1 MLTSLTGLRRSAAGL
16 LALLCAVLLA
26 SPASAEPDSFGLG
39 DGHSGAL
46 TVNAANTV
54 VNTYTRLTAGAPVGQ
69 TFVNVTDTTG
79 FAVGDL
85 VMIYQS
91 TGFTGT
97 VTSGATGPF
106 DFNANAVGNW
116 QFVRVTALTGT
127 RLTFTGM
134 PLTAAFTGGTSATAI
149 RTSAQAIRVPEYTN
163 VTINAG
169 ASIVAR
175 PWSSADIN
183 DTVGGVVAFFATG
196 TVTNNGAI
204 SATGAGFRGADYFNS
219 SGDNCAANAYDLSQP
234 NGGAMKG
241 EGLVPA
247 RYKPPTVFLQ
257 TAPISGRGNIL
268 NAGGG
273 GICHN
278 SGGGGGGNG
287 GAGGIGGRT
296 WTGDTAP
303 ARPVGGL
310 PGGQMLFSPAARVLF
325 GGGGGSGHGNDDTG
339 SGGGNAGGVVF
350 VRGAALAGAGSITAD
365 GVAAADSQNDAA
377 GGGGAGGTLSLRFT
391 GALSCSGT
399 GALSAKGGNGGNST
413 FLESPHGTGGGGGGG
428 YIHLQAS
435 SYACPASVSGGAA
448 GTQPTLT
455 APDGATYGSAPGNPG
470 VITMGPAPTVL
481 TPANGSS
488 TSNPTP
494 PITGTTP
501 GPNQTVRIY
510 IDGQPQATTV
520 TSDAAGNFSFTPTVP
535 LSVAAHTVYAVTVTS
550 GVESAPSNTNT
561 FTVTAPATPTV
572 AITAPANGATVTNPT
587 NVTVSGTAANAT
599 SVTLTVNGTNY
610 GPITVTG
617 GAWSQVLSPS
627 PLPNGTYNVS
637 AVATNGTTN
646 STTAT
651 STFTV
656 AGPTVAITTPANG
669 STVSNPSNVVIS
681 GTAANATSVSF
692 TLNGTNYG
700 PITVTGGNWTFT
712 VPGPLANGAYTVNAV
727 STNGTVNST
736 TATSTF
742 TVAGPTVAITTPA
755 NGSTVTNP
763 NVTVTGTAANATNV
777 TVTFQG
783 TNYPATVTGGNWSVA
798 LPGPLANGNY
808 TVTAVST
815 NGTTNSTTATSAFTV
830 AGPTV
835 AIVTPANGSTVTNPN
850 SVTVTGTAANATSVT
865 LTVNGTNYGPIA
877 VTGGNWSQ
885 VLSPSPLPN
894 GTYNVSAVSTNGTTN
909 STTATSSFTVAGPTV
924 AITTPAN
931 GSTTTNPNVTVTGT
945 AANATNVTVT
955 FQGTNYPA
963 TVTGGSWSVALP
975 GPLANG
981 TYTVTAVSSNGTTNS
996 TTASS
1001 TFTVNVPA
1009 PTVAITTP
1017 ANGSTASNPNVT
1029 VTGTAANATTVTVTF
1044 QGTNYGPITVTGGNW
1059 SQALPGPLAN
1069 GTYTV
1074 TAVSTNAYGTNST
1087 TATSTFTVAGPTVAI
1102 TTPANGSTV
1111 TNPNVTVT
1119 GTAANATNVTVTFQ
1133 GTNYPATV
1141 TGGNWSVALPGPLAN
1156 GTYTVTAV
1164 STNGT
1169 TNSTTATS
1177 TFTVAVPAPTVA
1189 ISTPANGSTVTN
1201 PNVTVTGTAANA
1213 TTVTLTFQGTNYGP
1227 ITVTGGNWSQALPGP
1242 LADGTY
1248 TVTAVS
1254 TNAQGTNSTTATTT
1268 FTVDQTP
1275 PTVAISTP
1283 ADGAILNTPNV
1294 TVTGTSVG
1302 ASFVTLT
1309 FDGASYGPITV
1320 NGDGTWS
1327 YALPGPLAEATYT
1340 VTATATDA
1348 AGNTSTPDSST
1359 FTVDLTAP
1367 MVAISSPADGSVIGT
1382 DTVTVT
1388 GTATGATSVTLTYGG
1403 TNYGPIP
1410 VDGSGNWTYSLPVT
1424 LPEGPNTV
1432 TAVSTDAAGNTS
1444 TPATST
1450 FTVDL
1455 TVPTV
1460 AITTPANNTSVNTG
1474 SVTVTGTT
1482 TNATSVTLT
1491 FDGAS
1496 YGPITVNG
1504 DGTWSYALPGPLAE
1518 ATYTVTAVSTNGA
1531 GTPSATATST
1541 FTVDLTPPTVAISTP
1556 ADGSTTNTPNVTV
1569 TGTSTGATSVTL
1581 SYNGTDYGPIPVD
1594 GAGNWTYALPVT
1606 LPEGSITLTA
1616 TSTDAAGNKSTAAN
1630 TTFTVDLTD
1639 PEVEITAPVDGST
1652 VASGT
1657 VTVTGTSVGATSVTL
1672 SFQGNDYGPIPVDG
1686 SGNWSQALPG
1696 PLTDGTYTVTAVST
1710 DAAGNEST
1718 PDSSTF
1724 TVDTAAPTVAITT
1737 PANGSTVGAN
1747 VTVTGTTAGGATSVT
1762 VSFQGTDY
1770 GPIPVDASG
1779 NWSQA
1784 LPGPLANG
1792 TFTVTA
1798 VAVDAVG
1805 NTSTTATSTF
1815 TVNTAAPT
1823 VAITT
1828 PANGSTLTNP
1838 NVTVTGTSANATSV
1852 TVTFNGTNYGP
1863 IAVNA
1868 SGNWSQALPGPLA
1881 DGTYTVTAVST
1892 NGAGTNSTTATTT
1905 FTVNTSGKVDSDND
1919 GLPDD
1924 EEILAGTDPN
1934 NPDTDG
1940 DGIPDGIE
1948 VKVGGT
1954 DPLDSDSDDDGILD
1968 GNEDKDHDGVVDA
1981 DETDPKSIDTDGD
1994 GLTDGV
2000 ELGLTEPQGTGT
2012 DPSKF
2017 VADKDPSTKTNP
2029 LDDDTDDDG
2038 LTDGNEDANH
2048 DGKVDPTETD
2058 PNKLDTDGDGLT
2070 DGLELGLT
2078 QPQGQDTDPAT
2089 FKADQDPDTKTNPLD
2104 PDTDKGDVLDGVEDR
2119 NHNGRVDV
2127 QESDPLNPA
2136 DDQDADGDGVDN
2148 ATELELGMD
2157 PFDSDSDDDGVPDGL
2172 DGLTDTDGDGTIDA
2186 LDPDSDNDGINDGT
2200 ELGVTAE
2207 TAPAGTDTSSPNFK
2221 PDADPSTKTDPKN
2234 PDTDGDGLKDGEE
2247 DANHDG
2253 RRDATETDPNMKDTD
2268 QGGIDDGTEVK
2279 GGSDPLDAN
2288 DDFLVVGHGC
2298 STGGSGSLAPFALML
2313 LALPLV
2319 GRRFRRAG
2327 DLLARAGGALA
2338 VFITALFASG
2348 SAHAQATAVSQAID
2362 VQQYKPGP
2370 GVADVLAV
2378 HGAKVQRHLGWNVG
2392 LSVNYADKPLN
2403 FFDPRSDTYVT
2414 SLVKSQVGF
2423 DLMGAVGLFDR
2434 FEIGVV
2440 LPITIQ
2446 GSEASPAVDSSFAN
2460 GVSGGGIGDLRL
2472 IPKARLLDG
2481 DDYGVSVVLPIS
2493 LPTGGASDFLGGSG
2507 VSVNPRV
2514 VAEYG
2519 KRFRLLANVGV
2530 DLRKAEQLRN
2540 LNVGSALAYGVG
2552 AEVPLGN
2559 SPLAAQASLVG
2570 AMGFKQQ
2577 NEEERPLELL
2587 AALKYR
2593 APTGLS
2599 AQVGAGPGLTHGYG
2613 TPTFRV
2619 LASVAYTAPER
2630 AAEPPRPVC
2639 PEGPEDFDGFQDQ
2652 DGCADPDN
2660 DGDGIP
2666 DTEDKCPNEPET
2678 VNGFEDTDGCPD
2690 TQPVAPP
2697 PPAPV
2702 DSDGDGILDPDDKC
2716 PNAPEDMDDFQ
2727 DQDGCPDPDNDKDG
2741 IPDTADK
2748 CPLEPETI
2756 NGVEDE
2762 DGCPDKGKVKVLVEG
2777 ERIFILE
2784 KVYFAT
2790 NKDIILP
2797 RSFPILKQVAAVLRA
2812 NPQVELLR
2820 IEGHTDSQGNDAA
2833 NLDLSK
2839 RRAASVKTFLVNEG
2853 IAAERLD
2860 SEGFGE
2866 SKPVDTNKTAAG
2878 RENNRRVEFNIVKLG
2893 KVEVEKPTP

>member
-1 MLTSLTGLRRSAAGL
+1 MLTPLTGLRRSAAGL

-26 SPASAEPDSFGLG
+26 SPASAEPDTIGLG

-46 TVNAANTV
+46 TVNTANTV
-54 VNTYTRLTAGAPVGQ
+54 VNTYTRLTANAPVGQ
-69 TFVNVTDTTG
+69 NFVTVSTTAG

-127 RLTFTGM
+127 RLTFTGT
-134 PLTAAFTGGTSATAI
+134 PLTAAFTGSSSTANNAALL
-149 RTSAQAIRVPEYTN
+149 RSSAQAIRVPEYTN

-169 ASIVAR
+169 GSIVAR
-175 PWSSADIN
+175 QWSDQNVDYN
-183 DTVGGVVAFFATG
+183 DPLGGIVVFLATG

-204 SATGAGFRGADYFNS
+204 SASGRGFRGAEYFNGN
-219 SGDNCAANAYDLSQP
+219 GDNCAATGLDLAHP
-234 NGGAMKG
+234 AGAMKG
-241 EGLVPA
+241 EGFVPA
-247 RYKPPTVFLQ
+247 RYKQPTVFLQ
-257 TAPISGRGNIL
+257 TAQLSGRGNTL

-296 WTGDTAP
+296 WTGDTGPSRA
-303 ARPVGGL
+303 VGGL
-310 PGGQMLFSPAARVLF
+310 PGGKMLFSPATRLLF
-325 GGGGGSGHGNDDTG
+325 GGGGGSGHGNDDVG

-350 VRGAALAGAGSITAD
+350 VRGAALAGTGSITAD
-365 GVAAADSQNDAA
+365 GSSAADSQNDAA
-377 GGGGAGGTLSLRFT
+377 GGGGAGGTISLRFT
-391 GALSCSGT
+391 GALACSGT

-413 FLESPHGTGGGGGGG
+413 FVESPHGTGGGGGGG
-428 YIHLQAS
+428 YIHMQAS
-435 SYACPASVSGGAA
+435 SYACPTSVTGGAA
-448 GTQPTLT
+448 GTQPTASAL
-455 APDGATYGSAPGNPG
+455 DGPTYGSAPGNPG
-470 VITMGPAPTVL
+470 VITQGQAPTVL
-481 TPANGSS
+481 TPANASS

-501 GPNQTVRIY
+501 SPNQTVRIY
-510 IDGQPQATTV
+510 IDGQPQPVTV
-520 TSDAAGNFSFTPTVP
+520 TSDALGNFSFTPSTPLTV
-535 LSVAAHTVYAVTVTS
+535 ATHTVYAVTVAN
-550 GVESAPSNTNT
+550 GFESAPSNTNT
-561 FTVTAPATPTV
+561 FTVTAATTPTV

-587 NVTVSGTAANAT
+587 NVTVTGTAANAT

-637 AVATNGTTN
+637 AVSTNGTTN
-646 STTAT
+646 STAAT

-656 AGPTVAITTPANG
+656 AGPTVTITTPANG
-669 STVSNPSNVVIS
+669 STVTNPTNVVIA

-700 PITVTGGNWTFT
+700 PFTVTGGNWTAT
-712 VPGPLANGAYTVNAV
+712 VPGPLANGTYTVNAV
-727 STNGTVNST
+727 STNGTNNST

-742 TVAGPTVAITTPA
+742 TVNVPTPTVAITAPA
-755 NGSTVTNP
+755 NGSTTSNP
-763 NVTVTGTAANATNV
+763 NVTVTGTAANATSV

-783 TNYPATVTGGNWSVA
+783 TNYPATLTGGTWTVA
-798 LPGPLANGNY
+798 LPGPLANGTY

-815 NGTTNSTTATSAFTV
+815 NAQGTNSTTATSTFTV
-830 AGPTV
+830 ARPTV
-835 AIVTPANGSTVTNPN
+835 AITAPANNSTVTNPTN
-850 SVTVTGTAANATSVT
+850 VTVTGTAANATSVT

-877 VTGGNWSQ
+877 VTGGTWSQ

-909 STTATSSFTVAGPTV
+909 STTATSTFTVNVPTPTVAISTPANGSTVNTPNVTVTGTATNATSVTVTFQGTNYPATLTGNNWTVALPGPLAAGTYTVTAVSTNVQGTNSTTASSTFTVALPTV

-931 GSTTTNPNVTVTGT
+931 GSTVTNPNVTVTGT
-945 AANATNVTVT
+945 AANATSVTVT

-981 TYTVTAVSSNGTTNS
+981 TYTVTAVSTDGTNNS
-996 TTASS
+996 TQASS
-1001 TFTVNVPA
+1001 TFTVAVPA

-1017 ANGSTASNPNVT
+1017 ANGSTTTNPNVT
-1029 VTGTAANATTVTVTF
+1029 VTGTAANATTVTV
-1044 QGTNYGPITVTGGNW
+1044 
-1059 SQALPGPLAN
+1059 
-1069 GTYTV
+1069 
-1074 TAVSTNAYGTNST
+1074 
-1087 TATSTFTVAGPTVAI
+1087 
-1102 TTPANGSTV
+1102 
-1111 TNPNVTVT
+1111 
-1119 GTAANATNVTVTFQ
+1119 
-1133 GTNYPATV
+1133 
-1141 TGGNWSVALPGPLAN
+1141 
-1156 GTYTVTAV
+1156 
-1164 STNGT
+1164 
-1169 TNSTTATS
+1169 
-1177 TFTVAVPAPTVA
+1177 
-1189 ISTPANGSTVTN
+1189 
-1201 PNVTVTGTAANA
+1201 
-1213 TTVTLTFQGTNYGP
+1213 TFQGTNYGP

-1254 TNAQGTNSTTATTT
+1254 TNAQGTNSTTATST

-1275 PTVAISTP
+1275 PEVAISTP
-1283 ADGAILNTPNV
+1283 VDGSTLNTPNV

-1309 FDGASYGPITV
+1309 FDGASYGPIPVDPTT
-1320 NGDGTWS
+1320 GDWS
-1327 YALPGPLAEATYT
+1327 YPLPGPLAEDTYT

-1367 MVAISSPADGSVIGT
+1367 GVAISSPADGAVIGT

-1388 GTATGATSVTLTYGG
+1388 GTSTGATSVTLTYGG

-1410 VDGSGNWTYSLPVT
+1410 VDASGNWSFPLPVT

-1460 AITTPANNTSVNTG
+1460 AISAPANNTSVNTAT
-1474 SVTVTGTT
+1474 VTVTGTT

-1504 DGTWSYALPGPLAE
+1504 DGTWSYTLPGPLAE
-1518 ATYTVTAVSTNGA
+1518 DTYTVTAVSTNGA
-1531 GTPSATATST
+1531 GTNSATATST
-1541 FTVDLTPPTVAISTP
+1541 FTVDLTAPTVAITTP
-1556 ADGSTTNTPNVTV
+1556 ADGSTVNTPNVTV

-1581 SYNGTDYGPIPVD
+1581 NYGGTNYGPIPVD
-1594 GAGNWTYALPVT
+1594 GAGNWSYPLPVT
-1606 LPEGSITLTA
+1606 LPEGSITVTA
-1616 TSTDAAGNKSTAAN
+1616 TATDAAGNTSTPDDI
-1630 TTFTVDLTD
+1630 TFTVDLTD

-1672 SFQGNDYGPIPVDG
+1672 TFEGNDYGPIPVDA

-1696 PLTDGTYTVTAVST
+1696 PLADGTYTVTAVAT

-1718 PDSSTF
+1718 PDSVTF
-1724 TVDTAAPTVAITT
+1724 TVDVTAPTVAITT

-1792 TFTVTA
+1792 TYTVTA
-1798 VAVDAVG
+1798 VAVDAAG

-1823 VAITT
+1823 VAITS
-1828 PANGSTLTNP
+1828 PVNGSTVTNP

-1863 IAVNA
+1863 ISVNA

-1905 FTVNTSGKVDSDND
+1905 FTVNTSGTVDSDND
-1919 GLPDD
+1919 GLTDD
-1924 EEILAGTDPN
+1924 EEVLAGTDPN
-1934 NPDTDG
+1934 NADSDG

-1968 GNEDKDHDGVVDA
+1968 GNEDKDHDGIVDA
-1981 DETDPKSIDTDGD
+1981 DETDPNNADTDGD

-2000 ELGLTEPQGTGT
+2000 ELGLTEPQGDDT

-2029 LDDDTDDDG
+2029 LDDDSDDDG

-2058 PNKLDTDGDGLT
+2058 PNKSDTDGDGLT

-2078 QPQGQDTDPAT
+2078 QPQGTDTDPT
-2089 FKADQDPDTKTNPLD
+2089 KFVADQDPDTKTNPLD
-2104 PDTDKGDVLDGVEDR
+2104 PDTDKGGVFDGIEDR

-2136 DDQDADGDGVDN
+2136 DDQDADGDGIDN
-2148 ATELELGMD
+2148 ATELENGTD
-2157 PFDSDSDDDGVPDGL
+2157 PFDSDTDDDGVPDGI
-2172 DGLTDTDGDGTIDA
+2172 DGLTDTDGDGVIDA

-2200 ELGVTAE
+2200 EMGVTVE
-2207 TAPAGTDTSSPNFK
+2207 TAPPGTDTSSPNFK
-2221 PDADPSTKTDPKN
+2221 PDADPTTKTDPKN

-2247 DANHDG
+2247 DRDHDG

-2327 DLLARAGGALA
+2327 ELLARAGGALA
-2338 VFITALFASG
+2338 VFVTALFAG
-2348 SAHAQATAVSQAID
+2348 GTAHAQATAVSQAID

-2446 GSEASPAVDSSFAN
+2446 GSENSPAVDSSFAN

-2519 KRFRLLANVGV
+2519 KRFRILANVGV
-2530 DLRKAEQLRN
+2530 DIRKSEQLRN

-2552 AEVPLGN
+2552 AEVPLGD

-2630 AAEPPRPVC
+2630 AAAPPRPVC

-2660 DGDGIP
+2660 DGDGIL
-2666 DTEDKCPNEPET
+2666 DTADRCPNEPET
-2678 VNGFEDTDGCPD
+2678 VNGFEDEDGCPD
-2690 TQPVAPP
+2690 TKPVPP

-2716 PNAPEDMDDFQ
+2716 PNAPEDKDGFQ
-2727 DQDGCPDPDNDKDG
+2727 DEDGCPDPDNDKDG

-2756 NGVEDE
+2756 NGVDDE

-2790 NKDIILP
+2790 NKDVILP

-2866 SKPVDTNKTAAG
+2866 SKPVDTNNTAAG
-2878 RENNRRVEFNIVKLG
+2878 RENNRRVEFNIVKMG
-2893 KVEVEKPTP
+2893 KVEVEKPAP

>member
-1 MLTSLTGLRRSAAGL
+1 MTPQKTSRLLTPLTGLRRSAAGL

-26 SPASAEPDSFGLG
+26 PPAYAEPDTFGLG
-39 DGHSGAL
+39 NGHNGAL
-46 TVNAANTV
+46 TVGAGQTLTI
-54 VNTYTRLTAGAPVGQ
+54 NTYARLTEPANAGQ
-69 TFVNVTDTTG
+69 SFVEVTDTTG
-79 FAVGDL
+79 FAAGDL
-85 VMIYQS
+85 VMVYQT
-91 TGFTGT
+91 TGYAGP
-97 VTSGATGPF
+97 VTSGNQGPF
-106 DFNANAVGNW
+106 DFSADPVGRW
-116 QFVRVTALTGT
+116 QFARVTALTGT
-127 RLTFTGM
+127 RLTFGS
-134 PLTAAFTGGTSATAI
+134 PLTVPFLGGPDDDELARRTA
-149 RTSAQAIRVPEYTN
+149 AQAIRVPEYTT
-163 VTINAG
+163 VTVSAG
-169 ASIVAR
+169 GRIVAKG
-175 PWSSADIN
+175 WSN
-183 DTVGGVVAFFATG
+183 DEDQIDSLGGIVVFLAQGA
-196 TVTNNGAI
+196 VINNGTI
-204 SATGAGFRGADYFNS
+204 SASGAGFRGATYFNGD
-219 SGDNCAANAYDLSQP
+219 GDNCTEFDEVYP
-234 NGGAMKG
+234 GGAIKG
-241 EGLVPA
+241 EGVVPGRFKLPA
-247 RYKPPTVFLQ
+247 AYPDAEGIT
-257 TAPISGRGNIL
+257 GRGNIL
-268 NAGGG
+268 NAGGA

-287 GAGGIGGRT
+287 GQGGIGGRT

-310 PGGQMLFSPAARVLF
+310 GGAKMNFLPPTRVLF
-325 GGGGGSGHGNDDTG
+325 GGGGGSGHGNDG
-339 SGGGNAGGVVF
+339 VGGGGGNAGGAVF
-350 VRGAALAGAGSITAD
+350 IRGGSLAGAGVINAD
-365 GVAAADSQNDAA
+365 GAAGGDSDNDAA
-377 GGGGAGGTLSLRFT
+377 GGGGAGGTLSLRFNGNLT
-391 GALSCSGT
+391 CNPGNI
-399 GALSAKGGNGGNST
+399 SAKGGRGGISSAD
-413 FLESPHGTGGGGGGG
+413 EHGTGGGAGGGN
-428 YIHLQAS
+428 IFLQGATINCNTV
-435 SYACPASVSGGAA
+435 AATETSGGAP
-448 GTQPTLT
+448 GTQAL
-455 APDGATYGSAPGNPG
+455 AGSIYDGATYGSAAGNVG
-470 VITMGPAPTVL
+470 VVNTLTSALTVPAVPVVT
-481 TPANGSS
+481 TPANGST
-488 TSNPTP
+488 TSNQTP
-494 PITGTTP
+494 VISGTGPVNTTIVVIVDNVEI
-501 GPNQTVRIY
+501 GRT
-510 IDGQPQATTV
+510 
-520 TSDAAGNFSFTPTVP
+520 TSDALGNWTFTPTTQ
-535 LSVAAHTVYAVTVTS
+535 LTVAAHTVYAYAEVNGQAS
-550 GVESAPSNTNT
+550 PKSNTNT
-561 FTVTAPATPTV
+561 FTITAAATPTV
-572 AITAPANGATVTNPT
+572 AISTPANGSTTSNP
-587 NVTVSGTAANAT
+587 NVTVTGTAANAT
-599 SVTLTVNGTNY
+599 SVTVTFQGTNY
-610 GPITVTG
+610 PATLTG
-617 GAWSQVLSPS
+617 GTWTVALPG
-627 PLPNGTYNVS
+627 PLANGTYTVTAVS
-637 AVATNGTTN
+637 SNGTT
-646 STTAT
+646 SSSTAT
-651 STFTV
+651 SNFTV
-656 AGPTVAITTPANG
+656 AGPTVAI
-669 STVSNPSNVVIS
+669 S
-681 GTAANATSVSF
+681 
-692 TLNGTNYG
+692 
-700 PITVTGGNWTFT
+700 
-712 VPGPLANGAYTVNAV
+712 
-727 STNGTVNST
+727 
-736 TATSTF
+736 
-742 TVAGPTVAITTPA
+742 TPA

-763 NVTVTGTAANATNV
+763 NVTVTGTAGNATSV

-783 TNYPATVTGGNWSVA
+783 TNYPATLTGNNWTVA
-798 LPGPLANGNY
+798 LPGPLANGTY
-808 TVTAVST
+808 TVTAVSS
-815 NGTTNSTTATSAFTV
+815 NGTTNSSTATSNFTV

-835 AIVTPANGSTVTNPN
+835 AISTPANGSTTNNPN
-850 SVTVTGTAANATSVT
+850 VTVTGTAANATSVT
-865 LTVNGTNYGPIA
+865 
-877 VTGGNWSQ
+877 
-885 VLSPSPLPN
+885 
-894 GTYNVSAVSTNGTTN
+894 
-909 STTATSSFTVAGPTV
+909 
-924 AITTPAN
+924 
-931 GSTTTNPNVTVTGT
+931 
-945 AANATNVTVT
+945 VT

-963 TVTGGSWSVALP
+963 TLTGGNWTVALP

-996 TTASS
+996 TQASS

-1009 PTVAITTP
+1009 PTVAI
-1017 ANGSTASNPNVT
+1017 S
-1029 VTGTAANATTVTVTF
+1029 
-1044 QGTNYGPITVTGGNW
+1044 I
-1059 SQALPGPLAN
+1059 
-1069 GTYTV
+1069 
-1074 TAVSTNAYGTNST
+1074 
-1087 TATSTFTVAGPTVAI
+1087 
-1102 TTPANGSTV
+1102 PANGSTV

-1119 GTAANATNVTVTFQ
+1119 GTAANATSVTVTFN
-1133 GTNYPATV
+1133 GTNYPATL
-1141 TGGNWSVALPGPLAN
+1141 TGGNW
-1156 GTYTVTAV
+1156 TV
-1164 STNGT
+1164 
-1169 TNSTTATS
+1169 
-1177 TFTVAVPAPTVA
+1177 
-1189 ISTPANGSTVTN
+1189 
-1201 PNVTVTGTAANA
+1201 
-1213 TTVTLTFQGTNYGP
+1213 
-1227 ITVTGGNWSQALPGP
+1227 ALPGP

-1254 TNAQGTNSTTATTT
+1254 TNAQGTNSTQASST

-1275 PTVAISTP
+1275 PTVAIITPTDGST
-1283 ADGAILNTPNV
+1283 INTPNV

-1302 ASFVTLT
+1302 ATTVTLT
-1309 FDGASYGPITV
+1309 FDNASYGPITV
-1320 NGDGTWS
+1320 NGDGSWS
-1327 YALPGPLAEATYT
+1327 FPLPGPLAENTYT
-1340 VTATATDA
+1340 VTAVAVDA

-1367 MVAISSPADGSVIGT
+1367 TVEISTPGDGDVIGT
-1382 DTVTVT
+1382 STVTVT
-1388 GTATGATSVTLTYGG
+1388 GTASGATSVTLTYNG
-1403 TNYGPIP
+1403 TDYGPIP
-1410 VDGSGNWTYSLPVT
+1410 VDGAGNWSYT
-1424 LPEGPNTV
+1424 LPLAVPPGSHTV
-1432 TAVSTDAAGNTS
+1432 TAVSVDAAGNES
-1444 TPATST
+1444 TPDEST

-1460 AITTPANNTSVNTG
+1460 AISNPLTGSSLNTST
-1474 SVTVTGTT
+1474 VTVTGTT

-1496 YGPITVNG
+1496 HGPVTVNG
-1504 DGTWSYALPGPLAE
+1504 DGTWSYPLPGPLAE
-1518 ATYTVTAVSTNGA
+1518 GTYTVTAVSVNGA
-1531 GTPSATATST
+1531 GTTSATATTT
-1541 FTVDLTPPTVAISTP
+1541 FTVDLTAPTVEISTP
-1556 ADGSTTNTPNVTV
+1556 VSGTTVGTSTVTV
-1569 TGTSTGATSVTL
+1569 TGISTGATSVTL
-1581 SYNGTDYGPIPVD
+1581 TYNGTNYGPIPVD
-1594 GAGNWTYALPVT
+1594 GTGNWSYQLPVS
-1606 LPEGSITLTA
+1606 LPEGSITVTA
-1616 TSTDAAGNKSTAAN
+1616 VAVDAAGNTSTPDS
-1630 TTFTVDLTD
+1630 TTFTVDLTA
-1639 PEVEITAPVDGST
+1639 PEVDITAPVDGTT
-1652 VASGT
+1652 VASNT
-1657 VTVTGTSVGATSVTL
+1657 VSVTGTSVGATSVTL
-1672 SFQGNDYGPIPVDG
+1672 TFEGNDYGPITVDA

-1696 PLTDGTYTVTAVST
+1696 PLADGTYTVTAVST

-1718 PDSSTF
+1718 PDSTTF
-1724 TVDTAAPTVAITT
+1724 TVDTTSPTVAIST
-1737 PANGSTVGAN
+1737 PANNSTVGAN

-1770 GPIPVDASG
+1770 GPIAVDASG
-1779 NWSQA
+1779 SWSQA

-1792 TFTVTA
+1792 TYTVTA

-1823 VAITT
+1823 VAITS
-1828 PANGSTLTNP
+1828 PVNGSTVTNP
-1838 NVTVTGTSANATSV
+1838 NVTVTGTAANATSV
-1852 TVTFNGTNYGP
+1852 TVTFNGTNYPATLTG
-1863 IAVNA
+1863 
-1868 SGNWSQALPGPLA
+1868 GNWTVALPGPLA

-1892 NGAGTNSTTATTT
+1892 NGTTNSTTATTT
-1905 FTVNTSGKVDSDND
+1905 FTVNQSGTVDTDND
-1919 GLPDD
+1919 GLTD
-1924 EEILAGTDPN
+1924 EEEVAEGTDPN

-1954 DPLDSDSDDDGILD
+1954 DPLDDDSDDDGILD

-1981 DETDPKSIDTDGD
+1981 DETDPNNPDTDGD

-2000 ELGLTEPQGTGT
+2000 ELGFTVPEGDDT

-2029 LDDDTDDDG
+2029 LDDDSDDDG

-2058 PNKLDTDGDGLT
+2058 PNKIDTDGDGLT

-2078 QPQGQDTDPAT
+2078 QPQGTDTDPT
-2089 FKADQDPDTKTNPLD
+2089 KFKADQDPDTKTNPLD
-2104 PDTDKGDVLDGVEDR
+2104 PDTDKGGVFDGIEDW

-2127 QESDPLNPA
+2127 EESDPLNPA
-2136 DDQDADGDGVDN
+2136 DDQDADGDGIDN
-2148 ATELELGMD
+2148 ATERENGTD
-2157 PFDSDSDDDGVPDGL
+2157 PFDSDTDDDGVPDGL

-2200 ELGVTAE
+2200 EMGVTVE
-2207 TAPAGTDTSSPNFK
+2207 TAPPGTDTSSPNFK

-2298 STGGSGSLAPFALML
+2298 NTGGSGSLAPFALML

-2327 DLLARAGGALA
+2327 DLLARAGGAVA
-2338 VFITALFASG
+2338 VFVMALFAG
-2348 SAHAQATAVSQAID
+2348 STAHAQATAVSQAID

-2414 SLVKSQVGF
+2414 SVVKSQVGF

-2440 LPITIQ
+2440 LPITLQ
-2446 GSEASPAVDSSFAN
+2446 GSENSPAVDSSFAN

-2519 KRFRLLANVGV
+2519 KRFRILANVGV
-2530 DLRKAEQLRN
+2530 DLRKSEQLRN

-2552 AEVPLGN
+2552 AEVPLGD

-2630 AAEPPRPVC
+2630 AAAPPKPVC

-2660 DGDGIP
+2660 DGDGIL
-2666 DTEDKCPNEPET
+2666 DTADQCPNEPET
-2678 VNGFEDTDGCPD
+2678 VNGFEDADGCPD
-2690 TQPVAPP
+2690 TKPVPP

-2702 DSDGDGILDPDDKC
+2702 DSDGDGLMDPDDKC
-2716 PNAPEDMDDFQ
+2716 PNAPEDKDGFQ
-2727 DQDGCPDPDNDKDG
+2727 DEDGCPDPDNDKDG
-2741 IPDTADK
+2741 IPDVADK

-2756 NGVEDE
+2756 NGVDDE

-2790 NKDIILP
+2790 SKDVILP

-2893 KVEVEKPTP
+2893 KVEVEKPAP

>member
-1 MLTSLTGLRRSAAGL
+1 MAPSAY
-16 LALLCAVLLA
+16 
-26 SPASAEPDSFGLG
+26 AEPDSFGNG
-39 DGHSGAL
+39 NGTVPL
-46 TVNAANTV
+46 TVTAANTV
-54 VNTYTRLTAGAPVGQ
+54 INTYTRLTATAPVGQ

-79 FAVGDL
+79 FAVGNL

-116 QFVRVTALTGT
+116 QFVRVTALTAT
-127 RLTFTGM
+127 RLTFTGT
-134 PLTAAFTGGTSATAI
+134 PLTAVFTGGPDSNATTR
-149 RTSAQAIRVPEYTN
+149 RTAAQAIRVPEYTN

-169 ASIVAR
+169 ASIVAK
-175 PWSSADIN
+175 PWSN
-183 DTVGGVVAFFATG
+183 DGDYIDNLGGIVVFFATG
-196 TVTNNGAI
+196 TVTNNGTI
-204 SATGAGFRGADYFNS
+204 SASGAGFRGGEEFNGE
-219 SGDNCAANAYDLSQP
+219 GDNCPATDLDVAHP
-234 NGGAMKG
+234 LGAIKG
-241 EGLVPA
+241 ESLVPA
-247 RYKPPTVFLQ
+247 RYKQDEVYPAPAG
-257 TAPISGRGNIL
+257 TAGRGNIL
-268 NAGGG
+268 HGGG
-273 GICHN
+273 GGVCHN

-287 GAGGIGGRT
+287 GEGGIGGRT
-296 WTGDTAP
+296 WSGDNDGQSP
-303 ARPVGGL
+303 SRPVGGL
-310 PGGQMLFSPAARVLF
+310 GGGRLTFSPATRLLF
-325 GGGGGSGHGNDDTG
+325 GGGGGAGHSNDQE
-339 SGGGNAGGVVF
+339 GGGGGDAGGVVF
-350 VRGAALAGAGSITAD
+350 IRGLTLAGNGSITSN
-365 GVAAADSQNDAA
+365 GAAGEDSVNDAA
-377 GGGGAGGTLSLRFT
+377 GGGGAGGTLSLNFT
-391 GALSCSGT
+391 GALSCGSGT
-399 GALSAKGGNGGNST
+399 LSANGGKGGDSH
-413 FLESPHGTGGGGGGG
+413 FEEPHGTGGGGGGG
-428 YIHLQAS
+428 NIFLRGT
-435 SYACPASVSGGAA
+435 SVSCTNVSVAGGVAGLQDTAA
-448 GTQPTLT
+448 VV
-455 APDGATYGSAPGNPG
+455 DGRPYGSAPGNPG
-470 VITMGPAPTVL
+470 VITQNLPPTVTVT
-481 TPANGSS
+481 TPANGS
-488 TSNPTP
+488 
-494 PITGTTP
+494 
-501 GPNQTVRIY
+501 
-510 IDGQPQATTV
+510 
-520 TSDAAGNFSFTPTVP
+520 
-535 LSVAAHTVYAVTVTS
+535 
-550 GVESAPSNTNT
+550 
-561 FTVTAPATPTV
+561 
-572 AITAPANGATVTNPT
+572 TVTNPT
-587 NVTVSGTAANAT
+587 NVVVSGTAANAT
-599 SVTLTVNGTNY
+599 SVTFTLGGQSY
-610 GPITVTG
+610 GPVTVTG
-617 GAWSQVLSPS
+617 GNWTYTVPGPLANGSQ
-627 PLPNGTYNVS
+627 TVS
-637 AVATNGTTN
+637 AVSTNGTTN
-646 STTAT
+646 STAAT

-656 AGPTVAITTPANG
+656 VGPTVAITAPANG
-669 STVSNPSNVVIS
+669 STVTNPTNVVVS
-681 GTAANATSVSF
+681 GTAANATSVTF
-692 TLNGTNYG
+692 TLGGQSYG
-700 PITVTGGNWTFT
+700 PVTVTGGNWTYT
-712 VPGPLANGAYTVNAV
+712 VPGPLANGTQTVSAV
-727 STNGTVNST
+727 STNGTTNST
-736 TATSTF
+736 AATSTF

-763 NVTVTGTAANATNV
+763 TNV
-777 TVTFQG
+777 V
-783 TNYPATVTGGNWSVA
+783 
-798 LPGPLANGNY
+798 
-808 TVTAVST
+808 VS
-815 NGTTNSTTATSAFTV
+815 
-830 AGPTV
+830 
-835 AIVTPANGSTVTNPN
+835 
-850 SVTVTGTAANATSVT
+850 GTAANATSVT
-865 LTVNGTNYGPIA
+865 FTLGGQSYGPVT
-877 VTGGNWSQ
+877 VTGGNWTYT
-885 VLSPSPLPN
+885 VPGPLAN
-894 GTYNVSAVSTNGTTN
+894 GTQTVSAVSTNGTTN
-909 STTATSSFTVAGPTV
+909 STAATSTFTVAGPTV

-931 GSTTTNPNVTVTGT
+931 GSTVTNPTNVVVSGTVANATSVTFTLDGQSYGPVTVTGGNWT
-945 AANATNVTVT
+945 YTV
-955 FQGTNYPA
+955 
-963 TVTGGSWSVALP
+963 P

-981 TYTVTAVSSNGTTNS
+981 TYTVTAVSTNGTTNS
-996 TTASS
+996 TQASS
-1001 TFTVNVPA
+1001 TFTVSVAA
-1009 PTVAITTP
+1009 PTVAITAP
-1017 ANGSTASNPNVT
+1017 ANGSTVTNPNVT

-1059 SQALPGPLAN
+1059 SQALPGPLA
-1069 GTYTV
+1069 
-1074 TAVSTNAYGTNST
+1074 
-1087 TATSTFTVAGPTVAI
+1087 
-1102 TTPANGSTV
+1102 
-1111 TNPNVTVT
+1111 
-1119 GTAANATNVTVTFQ
+1119 
-1133 GTNYPATV
+1133 
-1141 TGGNWSVALPGPLAN
+1141 
-1156 GTYTVTAV
+1156 
-1164 STNGT
+1164 
-1169 TNSTTATS
+1169 
-1177 TFTVAVPAPTVA
+1177 
-1189 ISTPANGSTVTN
+1189 
-1201 PNVTVTGTAANA
+1201 
-1213 TTVTLTFQGTNYGP
+1213 
-1227 ITVTGGNWSQALPGP
+1227 
-1242 LADGTY
+1242 DGTY

-1254 TNAQGTNSTTATTT
+1254 TNAQGTNSSTATTT

-1275 PTVAISTP
+1275 PVVAISTP
-1283 ADGAILNTPNV
+1283 LDGAVLNTPNV
-1294 TVTGTSVG
+1294 TVTGTSTD
-1302 ASFVTLT
+1302 AAFVTLT
-1309 FDGASYGPITV
+1309 FDGASYGPISV
-1320 NGDGTWS
+1320 DASGNWS
-1327 YALPGPLAEATYT
+1327 FALPGPLAEDTYT

-1367 MVAISSPADGSVIGT
+1367 TVAISSPADGAIIGT
-1382 DTVTVT
+1382 NTVTVT
-1388 GTATGATSVTLTYGG
+1388 GTSTGATSVTLTYGG

-1410 VDGSGNWTYSLPVT
+1410 VDASGNWSYALPVT

-1444 TPATST
+1444 TTATST

-1460 AITTPANNTSVNTG
+1460 AISTPGNGTSVNTAT
-1474 SVTVTGTT
+1474 VTVTGTT

-1491 FDGAS
+1491 FEGAS
-1496 YGPITVNG
+1496 YGPVTVDASGN
-1504 DGTWSYALPGPLAE
+1504 WSYALPGPLAE
-1518 ATYTVTAVSTNGA
+1518 GSYTVTAVSTNGA
-1531 GTPSATATST
+1531 GTNSATATST

-1556 ADGSTTNTPNVTV
+1556 VDGSTVNTPNVTV

-1581 SYNGTDYGPIPVD
+1581 TYNGTNYGPIPVD
-1594 GAGNWTYALPVT
+1594 GSGNWSYPLPVT
-1606 LPEGSITLTA
+1606 LPEGPITVTA
-1616 TSTDAAGNKSTAAN
+1616 TATDAAGNTSTPDDI
-1630 TTFTVDLTD
+1630 TFTVDLTD
-1639 PEVEITAPVDGST
+1639 PEVDITSPVDGAT
-1652 VASGT
+1652 VASST
-1657 VTVTGTSVGATSVTL
+1657 VTVTGTSVGATSVTIT
-1672 SFQGNDYGPIPVDG
+1672 FEGNDYGPIAVDA
-1686 SGNWSQALPG
+1686 SGNWSYALPG
-1696 PLTDGTYTVTAVST
+1696 PLADGTYTVTAVAT

-1718 PDSSTF
+1718 PDSVTF
-1724 TVDTAAPTVAITT
+1724 TVDVTAPTVAITT

-1747 VTVTGTTAGGATSVT
+1747 VTVTGTTTGGATSVT
-1762 VSFQGTDY
+1762 VTFQGTDY
-1770 GPIPVDASG
+1770 GPIAVDASG

-1792 TFTVTA
+1792 TYTVTA
-1798 VAVDAVG
+1798 VAVDAAG

-1823 VAITT
+1823 VAITS
-1828 PANGSTLTNP
+1828 PVNGSTVTNP
-1838 NVTVTGTSANATSV
+1838 SVTVTGTSANATSV

-1863 IAVNA
+1863 ISVNA

-1905 FTVNTSGKVDSDND
+1905 FTVNTAGTVDSDND
-1919 GLPDD
+1919 GLTDE

-1968 GNEDKDHDGVVDA
+1968 GNEDKDHDGIVDA
-1981 DETDPKSIDTDGD
+1981 DETDPNNPDTDGD

-2000 ELGLTEPQGTGT
+2000 ELGLTEPQGDDT

-2029 LDDDTDDDG
+2029 LDDDSDDDG
-2038 LTDGNEDANH
+2038 LTDGNEDSNH

-2058 PNKLDTDGDGLT
+2058 PNKSDTDGDGLT

-2078 QPQGQDTDPAT
+2078 QPQGADTDPT
-2089 FKADQDPDTKTNPLD
+2089 KFVADQDPDTKTNPLD
-2104 PDTDKGDVLDGVEDR
+2104 PDTDKGGVLDGVEDR

-2157 PFDSDSDDDGVPDGL
+2157 PFDADSDDDGVPDGI
-2172 DGLTDTDGDGTIDA
+2172 DGITDTDGDGFIDA

-2200 ELGVTAE
+2200 EMGVTLE
-2207 TAPAGTDTSSPNFK
+2207 TAPPGTDTSSPNFK
-2221 PDADPSTKTDPKN
+2221 PDADPTTKTDPKN

-2247 DANHDG
+2247 DRNQDG

-2288 DDFLVVGHGC
+2288 DDYLVVGHGC

-2327 DLLARAGGALA
+2327 DFLARAGGALA
-2338 VFITALFASG
+2338 VFVMALVVG
-2348 SAHAQATAVSQAID
+2348 MGTSAHAQATAVSQAID

-2370 GVADVLAV
+2370 GIADVLAV

-2423 DLMGAVGLFDR
+2423 DLMGAIGLFDR

-2446 GSEASPAVDSSFAN
+2446 GSENSPAVDSSFAN
-2460 GVSGGGIGDLRL
+2460 GVGGGGIGDLRL

-2519 KRFRLLANVGV
+2519 KRFRILANVGV
-2530 DLRKAEQLRN
+2530 DIRKSEQLRN

-2552 AEVPLGN
+2552 AEVPLGDL
-2559 SPLAAQASLVG
+2559 PLAAQASLVG

-2630 AAEPPRPVC
+2630 SAEPRPVC

-2660 DGDGIP
+2660 DGDGIL
-2666 DTEDKCPNEPET
+2666 DTADQCPNEPET
-2678 VNGFEDTDGCPD
+2678 VNGFEDEDGCPD
-2690 TQPVAPP
+2690 TKPVPP

-2702 DSDGDGILDPDDKC
+2702 DSDGDGIMDPDDKC
-2716 PNAPEDMDDFQ
+2716 PNAPEDKDGFQ
-2727 DQDGCPDPDNDKDG
+2727 DEDGCPDPDNDKDG

-2748 CPLEPETI
+2748 CPNEPETI
-2756 NGVEDE
+2756 NGVDDE

-2777 ERIFILE
+2777 ERILILE

-2790 NKDIILP
+2790 NKDVILP

-2820 IEGHTDSQGNDAA
+2820 VEGHTDSQGNDAA

-2839 RRAASVKTFLVNEG
+2839 RRAASVKTFLMNEG
-2853 IAAERLD
+2853 IAGERLE

-2866 SKPVDTNKTAAG
+2866 TKPVDTNKTAAG
-2878 RENNRRVEFNIVKLG
+2878 RENNRRVEFNITRMG
-2893 KVEVEKPTP
+2893 KVEVEKPAP

>member
-1 MLTSLTGLRRSAAGL
+1 MAP
-16 LALLCAVLLA
+16 
-26 SPASAEPDSFGLG
+26 PAFAEPDTFGLG
-39 DGHSGAL
+39 NGHNGAL

-54 VNTYTRLTAGAPVGQ
+54 VNTYTRLTANAPVGQ
-69 TFVNVTDTTG
+69 TFVTVTDTTG

-85 VMIYQS
+85 VMVYQS
-91 TGFTGT
+91 TGYNTT
-97 VTSGATGPF
+97 TNPVNSGDAGPF
-106 DFNANAVGNW
+106 DLRSNAVGNW
-116 QFVRVTALTGT
+116 QFVRVTALTAT
-127 RLTFTGM
+127 RLTFTGT
-134 PLTAAFTGGTSATAI
+134 PLTAVFTGGTNATAT

-175 PWSSADIN
+175 PWSSGDIN

-196 TVTNNGAI
+196 TVTNNGTI
-204 SATGAGFRGADYFNS
+204 SATGAGYRGAEYFNGN
-219 SGDNCAANAYDLSQP
+219 GDNCPATAMDLAHP
-234 NGGAMKG
+234 EGGMKG
-241 EGLVPA
+241 EGPVPA

-257 TAPISGRGNIL
+257 TMPISGRGNNL

-296 WTGDTAP
+296 WTGDTGPSRA
-303 ARPVGGL
+303 VGGL
-310 PGGQMLFSPAARVLF
+310 PGGKMLFSPATRVLF
-325 GGGGGSGHGNDDTG
+325 GGGGGSGHGNDDVGT
-339 SGGGNAGGVVF
+339 GGGNAGGVVF
-350 VRGAALAGAGSITAD
+350 VRGASLAGAGSITAD
-365 GVAAADSQNDAA
+365 GVSAANSQNDAA

-391 GALSCSGT
+391 GALACT
-399 GALSAKGGNGGNST
+399 GAGVLSAKGGNGGNST
-413 FLESPHGTGGGGGGG
+413 FVESPHGTGGGGGGG
-428 YIHLQAS
+428 NIHMQAS
-435 SYACPASVSGGAA
+435 AYSCPASVAGGTA
-448 GTQPTLT
+448 GTQPTTT
-455 APDGATYGSAPGNPG
+455 APDGASYGSAPGNPG
-470 VITMGPAPTVL
+470 VITQGPAPTVL

-488 TSNPTP
+488 TSNTTP

-501 GPNQTVRIY
+501 SPNQTVRIY
-510 IDGQPQATTV
+510 IDGQPQPITV
-520 TSDAAGNFSFTPTVP
+520 TSDASGNFTFTPSTP
-535 LSVAAHTVYAVTVTS
+535 LSVAAHTVYAVTVTA

-561 FTVTAPATPTV
+561 FT
-572 AITAPANGATVTNPT
+572 ITAAAT
-587 NVTVSGTAANAT
+587 
-599 SVTLTVNGTNY
+599 
-610 GPITVTG
+610 
-617 GAWSQVLSPS
+617 
-627 PLPNGTYNVS
+627 
-637 AVATNGTTN
+637 
-646 STTAT
+646 
-651 STFTV
+651 
-656 AGPTVAITTPANG
+656 PTVAITTPANG
-669 STVSNPSNVVIS
+669 STVTNPTNVVVS
-681 GTAANATSVSF
+681 GTAANATSVTF
-692 TLNGTNYG
+692 TLGGQSYG
-700 PITVTGGNWTFT
+700 PVTVTGGNWTFT
-712 VPGPLANGAYTVNAV
+712 VPGPLANGSQTVNAV
-727 STNGTVNST
+727 STNGTTNST
-736 TATSTF
+736 AATSTF
-742 TVAGPTVAITTPA
+742 TVAGPTVAITSPA
-755 NGSTVTNP
+755 NGSTVT
-763 NVTVTGTAANATNV
+763 
-777 TVTFQG
+777 
-783 TNYPATVTGGNWSVA
+783 
-798 LPGPLANGNY
+798 
-808 TVTAVST
+808 
-815 NGTTNSTTATSAFTV
+815 
-830 AGPTV
+830 
-835 AIVTPANGSTVTNPN
+835 
-850 SVTVTGTAANATSVT
+850 
-865 LTVNGTNYGPIA
+865 
-877 VTGGNWSQ
+877 
-885 VLSPSPLPN
+885 
-894 GTYNVSAVSTNGTTN
+894 
-909 STTATSSFTVAGPTV
+909 
-924 AITTPAN
+924 
-931 GSTTTNPNVTVTGT
+931 
-945 AANATNVTVT
+945 
-955 FQGTNYPA
+955 
-963 TVTGGSWSVALP
+963 
-975 GPLANG
+975 
-981 TYTVTAVSSNGTTNS
+981 
-996 TTASS
+996 
-1001 TFTVNVPA
+1001 
-1009 PTVAITTP
+1009 
-1017 ANGSTASNPNVT
+1017 NPNVT

-1074 TAVSTNAYGTNST
+1074 TAVSSNGTNNST

-1102 TTPANGSTV
+1102 TTPANGST
-1111 TNPNVTVT
+1111 TSNPNVTVT
-1119 GTAANATNVTVTFQ
+1119 GTAANATSVTVTFQ

-1141 TGGNWSVALPGPLAN
+1141 TGGTWSVALPGPLAN

-1169 TNSTTATS
+1169 TNSTQASSTFTVARPTVAITTPANGSTVTNPTNVVVSGTAANATSVTFTLGGQSYGPVTVTGGNWTFTVPGPLANGSQTVSAVSTNGTTNSTAATS
-1177 TFTVAVPAPTVA
+1177 TFTVAGPTVSITTPANGSTVTNPTNVVVSGTAANATSVTFTLGGQSYGPVTVTGGNWTFTVPGPLANGSQTVSAVSTNGTTNSTAATSTFTVAGPTVAITTPANGSTVTNPTNVVVSGTAANATSVTFTLGGQSYGPVTVTGGNWTFTVPGPLANGSQTVSAVSTNGTTNSTAATSTFTVNVPAPTVA

-1213 TTVTLTFQGTNYGP
+1213 TTVTVTFQGTNYGP

-1254 TNAQGTNSTTATTT
+1254 TNAQGTNSSTATTT

-1275 PTVAISTP
+1275 PVVAISTP
-1283 ADGAILNTPNV
+1283 LDGAILNTPNV
-1294 TVTGTSVG
+1294 TVTGTSTD
-1302 ASFVTLT
+1302 AAFVTLT
-1309 FDGASYGPITV
+1309 FDGASYGPISV
-1320 NGDGTWS
+1320 DASGNWS
-1327 YALPGPLAEATYT
+1327 FALPGPLAEDTYT

-1367 MVAISSPADGSVIGT
+1367 TVAISSPADGAIIGT
-1382 DTVTVT
+1382 NTVTVT
-1388 GTATGATSVTLTYGG
+1388 GTSTGATSVTLTYGG

-1410 VDGSGNWTYSLPVT
+1410 VDASGNWSYALPVT

-1444 TPATST
+1444 TTATST

-1460 AITTPANNTSVNTG
+1460 AISTPGNGTSVNTAT
-1474 SVTVTGTT
+1474 VTVTGTT

-1491 FDGAS
+1491 FEGAS
-1496 YGPITVNG
+1496 YGPVTVDASGN
-1504 DGTWSYALPGPLAE
+1504 WSYALPGPLAE
-1518 ATYTVTAVSTNGA
+1518 GSYTVTAVSTNGA
-1531 GTPSATATST
+1531 GTNSATATST

-1556 ADGSTTNTPNVTV
+1556 VDGSTVNTPNVTV

-1581 SYNGTDYGPIPVD
+1581 TYNGTNYGPIPVD
-1594 GAGNWTYALPVT
+1594 GSGNWSYPLPVT
-1606 LPEGSITLTA
+1606 LPEGPITVTA
-1616 TSTDAAGNKSTAAN
+1616 VSTDAAGNTSTPDDI
-1630 TTFTVDLTD
+1630 TFTVDLTD
-1639 PEVEITAPVDGST
+1639 PEVEITAPVDGTT
-1652 VASGT
+1652 VASST

-1672 SFQGNDYGPIPVDG
+1672 TFEGNDYGPIAVDA
-1686 SGNWSQALPG
+1686 SGNWSYALPG
-1696 PLTDGTYTVTAVST
+1696 PLADGTYTVTAVAT
-1710 DAAGNEST
+1710 DAAGNESA
-1718 PDSSTF
+1718 PDSVTF
-1724 TVDTAAPTVAITT
+1724 TVDQTAPTVAITT
-1737 PANGSTVGAN
+1737 PANSSTVGAN
-1747 VTVTGTTAGGATSVT
+1747 VTVTGTTTGGATSVT
-1762 VSFQGTDY
+1762 VTFQGTDY
-1770 GPIPVDASG
+1770 GPIAVDASG

-1792 TFTVTA
+1792 TYTVTA
-1798 VAVDAVG
+1798 VAVDAAG

-1823 VAITT
+1823 VAISTPVNGTT
-1828 PANGSTLTNP
+1828 VTNP

-1852 TVTFNGTNYGP
+1852 AVTFQGTSYGP
-1863 IAVNA
+1863 ITVNA

-1905 FTVNTSGKVDSDND
+1905 FTVNTAGTVDTDGD
-1919 GLPDD
+1919 GLTDE

-1968 GNEDKDHDGVVDA
+1968 GNEDKDHDGIVDA
-1981 DETDPKSIDTDGD
+1981 DETDPNNPDTDGD

-2000 ELGLTEPQGTGT
+2000 ELGLTEPQGTDT

-2029 LDDDTDDDG
+2029 LDDDSDDDG

-2058 PNKLDTDGDGLT
+2058 PNKSDTDGDGLT

-2078 QPQGQDTDPAT
+2078 QPQGADTDPT
-2089 FKADQDPDTKTNPLD
+2089 KFVPDQDPDTKTNPLD
-2104 PDTDKGDVLDGVEDR
+2104 PDTDKGGVLDGVEDR

-2157 PFDSDSDDDGVPDGL
+2157 PFDADSDDDGVPDGI
-2172 DGLTDTDGDGTIDA
+2172 DGITDTDGDGLIDA

-2200 ELGVTAE
+2200 EMGVTLE
-2207 TAPAGTDTSSPNFK
+2207 TAPPGTDTSSPNFK
-2221 PDADPSTKTDPKN
+2221 PDADPTTKTDPKN

-2247 DANHDG
+2247 DRNQDG

-2327 DLLARAGGALA
+2327 DFLARAGGALA
-2338 VFITALFASG
+2338 VFVMALFAG
-2348 SAHAQATAVSQAID
+2348 TSAHAQATAVSQAID

-2370 GVADVLAV
+2370 GIADVLAV

-2403 FFDPRSDTYVT
+2403 FFDPRSDMYVT

-2446 GSEASPAVDSSFAN
+2446 GSENSPAVDSSFAN
-2460 GVSGGGIGDLRL
+2460 GVGGGGIGDLRL

-2519 KRFRLLANVGV
+2519 KRFRILANVGV
-2530 DLRKAEQLRN
+2530 DIRKSEQLRN

-2552 AEVPLGN
+2552 AEVPLGDL
-2559 SPLAAQASLVG
+2559 PLAAQASLVG

-2619 LASVAYTAPER
+2619 LASVAYSAPER
-2630 AAEPPRPVC
+2630 AAEPRPVC

-2660 DGDGIP
+2660 DGDGIL
-2666 DTEDKCPNEPET
+2666 DTADACPNEPET
-2678 VNGFEDTDGCPD
+2678 VNGFEDQDGCPD
-2690 TQPVAPP
+2690 TKPVPP

-2702 DSDGDGILDPDDKC
+2702 DSDGDGIMDPDDKC
-2716 PNAPEDMDDFQ
+2716 PNAPEDKDGFQ
-2727 DQDGCPDPDNDKDG
+2727 DEDGCPDPDNDKDG
-2741 IPDTADK
+2741 IPDVADK

-2756 NGVEDE
+2756 NGVDDE

-2790 NKDIILP
+2790 NKDVILP

-2839 RRAASVKTFLVNEG
+2839 RRAASVKAFLVNEG
-2853 IAAERLD
+2853 VATERLD

-2866 SKPVDTNKTAAG
+2866 SKPVDTNNTAAG

-2893 KVEVEKPTP
+2893 KVEVEKPAQ

>member
-1 MLTSLTGLRRSAAGL
+1 MLTPLTGLRRSAAGL

-26 SPASAEPDSFGLG
+26 PPAFAEPDTFGLG
-39 DGHSGAL
+39 DGSDGAL

-54 VNTYTRLTAGAPVGQ
+54 VNTYTRLRANAAVGATSVG
-69 TFVNVTDTTG
+69 VVDTTG
-79 FAVGDL
+79 FAVDDL

-97 VTSGATGPF
+97 VTSSATGPF
-106 DFNANAVGNW
+106 DFTTNAVGNW
-116 QFVRVTALTGT
+116 QFVRVTALTGNT
-127 RLTFTGM
+127 LTFTGT
-134 PLTAAFTGGTSATAI
+134 PLTAAFTGGTNATAT
-149 RTSAQAIRVPEYTN
+149 RTSAQAIRVPEYTT

-183 DTVGGVVAFFATG
+183 DTVGGIAIFFATG
-196 TVTNNGAI
+196 TVTNNGTI
-204 SATGAGFRGADYFNS
+204 SATGAGFRGAEYFNS

-241 EGLVPA
+241 EGPVPA
-247 RYKPPTVFLQ
+247 RYKPPGVFLQ

-310 PGGQMLFSPAARVLF
+310 PGGQMLFSPTTRVLF
-325 GGGGGSGHGNDDTG
+325 GGGGGSGHGNDETG
-339 SGGGNAGGVVF
+339 TGGGNAGGIVF

-365 GVAAADSQNDAA
+365 GVSAASSQNDAA

-391 GALSCSGT
+391 GALACT
-399 GALSAKGGNGGNST
+399 GAGTLSAKGGNGGNST
-413 FLESPHGTGGGGGGG
+413 FVESPHGPGGGGGGG
-428 YIHLQAS
+428 NIHMQAS
-435 SYACPASVSGGAA
+435 AYSCPASVAGGAA
-448 GTQPTLT
+448 GTQPTAT
-455 APDGATYGSAPGNPG
+455 APDGATYGSALGNPG
-470 VITMGPAPTVL
+470 VITQGPAPTVL

-488 TSNPTP
+488 TSNTTP

-501 GPNQTVRIY
+501 SPNQTVRIY
-510 IDGQPQATTV
+510 IDGQPQPITV
-520 TSDAAGNFSFTPTVP
+520 TSDALGNFTFTPAVP
-535 LSVAAHTVYAVTVTS
+535 LSVAAHTVYAVTVTA

-561 FTVTAPATPTV
+561 FT
-572 AITAPANGATVTNPT
+572 ITAAAT
-587 NVTVSGTAANAT
+587 
-599 SVTLTVNGTNY
+599 
-610 GPITVTG
+610 
-617 GAWSQVLSPS
+617 
-627 PLPNGTYNVS
+627 
-637 AVATNGTTN
+637 
-646 STTAT
+646 
-651 STFTV
+651 
-656 AGPTVAITTPANG
+656 PTVAITTPANG
-669 STVSNPSNVVIS
+669 STVTNPTNVVVS
-681 GTAANATSVSF
+681 GTAANATSVTF
-692 TLNGTNYG
+692 TLGGQSYG
-700 PITVTGGNWTFT
+700 PVTVTGGNWTYT
-712 VPGPLANGAYTVNAV
+712 VPGPLANGSQTVSAV
-727 STNGTVNST
+727 STNGTTNST
-736 TATSTF
+736 AATSTF

-755 NGSTVTNP
+755 NGSTVTSP
-763 NVTVTGTAANATNV
+763 TNVVVSGTAANATS
-777 TVTFQG
+777 VTFTLDGQSYG
-783 TNYPATVTGGNWSVA
+783 PVTVTGGNWTSTV
-798 LPGPLANGNY
+798 PGPLANGTY

-815 NGTTNSTTATSAFTV
+815 NGTTNSTQASSTFTV
-830 AGPTV
+830 SVAAPTV
-835 AIVTPANGSTVTNPN
+835 AITAPANGSTVT
-850 SVTVTGTAANATSVT
+850 
-865 LTVNGTNYGPIA
+865 
-877 VTGGNWSQ
+877 
-885 VLSPSPLPN
+885 
-894 GTYNVSAVSTNGTTN
+894 
-909 STTATSSFTVAGPTV
+909 
-924 AITTPAN
+924 
-931 GSTTTNPNVTVTGT
+931 
-945 AANATNVTVT
+945 
-955 FQGTNYPA
+955 
-963 TVTGGSWSVALP
+963 
-975 GPLANG
+975 
-981 TYTVTAVSSNGTTNS
+981 
-996 TTASS
+996 
-1001 TFTVNVPA
+1001 
-1009 PTVAITTP
+1009 
-1017 ANGSTASNPNVT
+1017 NPNVT

-1059 SQALPGPLAN
+1059 SQALPGPLA
-1069 GTYTV
+1069 
-1074 TAVSTNAYGTNST
+1074 
-1087 TATSTFTVAGPTVAI
+1087 
-1102 TTPANGSTV
+1102 
-1111 TNPNVTVT
+1111 
-1119 GTAANATNVTVTFQ
+1119 
-1133 GTNYPATV
+1133 
-1141 TGGNWSVALPGPLAN
+1141 
-1156 GTYTVTAV
+1156 
-1164 STNGT
+1164 
-1169 TNSTTATS
+1169 
-1177 TFTVAVPAPTVA
+1177 
-1189 ISTPANGSTVTN
+1189 
-1201 PNVTVTGTAANA
+1201 
-1213 TTVTLTFQGTNYGP
+1213 
-1227 ITVTGGNWSQALPGP
+1227 
-1242 LADGTY
+1242 DGTY

-1254 TNAQGTNSTTATTT
+1254 TNAQGTNSSTATTT

-1275 PTVAISTP
+1275 PVVAISTP
-1283 ADGAILNTPNV
+1283 LDGAVLNTPNV
-1294 TVTGTSVG
+1294 TVTGTSTD
-1302 ASFVTLT
+1302 AAFVTLT
-1309 FDGASYGPITV
+1309 FDGASYGPISV
-1320 NGDGTWS
+1320 DASGNWS
-1327 YALPGPLAEATYT
+1327 FALPGPLAEDTYT

-1367 MVAISSPADGSVIGT
+1367 TVAISSPADGAIIGT
-1382 DTVTVT
+1382 NTVTVT
-1388 GTATGATSVTLTYGG
+1388 GTSTGATSVTLTYGG

-1410 VDGSGNWTYSLPVT
+1410 VDASGNWSYALPVT

-1444 TPATST
+1444 TTATST

-1460 AITTPANNTSVNTG
+1460 AISTPGNGTSVNTAT
-1474 SVTVTGTT
+1474 VTVTGTT

-1491 FDGAS
+1491 FEGAS
-1496 YGPITVNG
+1496 YGPVTVDASGN
-1504 DGTWSYALPGPLAE
+1504 WSYALPGPLAE
-1518 ATYTVTAVSTNGA
+1518 GSYTVTAVSTNGA
-1531 GTPSATATST
+1531 GTNSATATST

-1556 ADGSTTNTPNVTV
+1556 VDGSTVNTPNVTV

-1581 SYNGTDYGPIPVD
+1581 TYNGTDYGPIPVD
-1594 GAGNWTYALPVT
+1594 GSGNWSYPLPVT
-1606 LPEGSITLTA
+1606 LPEGPITVTA
-1616 TSTDAAGNKSTAAN
+1616 TATDAAGNTSTPDDI
-1630 TTFTVDLTD
+1630 TFTVDLTD
-1639 PEVEITAPVDGST
+1639 PEVEITAPVDGTT
-1652 VASGT
+1652 VASST
-1657 VTVTGTSVGATSVTL
+1657 VTVTGTSVGATSVTIT
-1672 SFQGNDYGPIPVDG
+1672 FEGNDYGPIAVDA

-1696 PLTDGTYTVTAVST
+1696 PLADGTYTVTAVAT
-1710 DAAGNEST
+1710 DAAGNESA
-1718 PDSSTF
+1718 PDSVTF
-1724 TVDTAAPTVAITT
+1724 TVDQTAPTVAITT

-1747 VTVTGTTAGGATSVT
+1747 VTVTGTTTGGATSVT
-1762 VSFQGTDY
+1762 VTFQGTDY
-1770 GPIPVDASG
+1770 GPIAVDASG

-1792 TFTVTA
+1792 TYTVTA
-1798 VAVDAVG
+1798 VAVDAAG

-1823 VAITT
+1823 VAITS
-1828 PANGSTLTNP
+1828 PVNGSTVTNP

-1863 IAVNA
+1863 ISVNA

-1905 FTVNTSGKVDSDND
+1905 FTVNTAGTVDSDND
-1919 GLPDD
+1919 GLTDE
-1924 EEILAGTDPN
+1924 EEILVGTDPN

-1981 DETDPKSIDTDGD
+1981 DETDPNNPDTDGD

-2000 ELGLTEPQGTGT
+2000 ELGLTEPQGDDT

-2029 LDDDTDDDG
+2029 LDDDSDDDG

-2058 PNKLDTDGDGLT
+2058 PNKSDTDGDGLT

-2078 QPQGQDTDPAT
+2078 QPQGADTDPT
-2089 FKADQDPDTKTNPLD
+2089 KFVADQDPDTKTNPLD
-2104 PDTDKGDVLDGVEDR
+2104 PDTDKGGVLDGVEDR

-2157 PFDSDSDDDGVPDGL
+2157 PFDADSDDDGVPDGI
-2172 DGLTDTDGDGTIDA
+2172 DGITDTDGDGLIDA
-2186 LDPDSDNDGINDGT
+2186 LDPDSDNDGLNDGT
-2200 ELGVTAE
+2200 EMGVTLE
-2207 TAPAGTDTSSPNFK
+2207 TAPPGTDTSSPNFK

-2247 DANHDG
+2247 DRNQDG

-2268 QGGIDDGTEVK
+2268 QGGIDDGTEVN

-2298 STGGSGSLAPFALML
+2298 NTGGSGSLAPFALML

-2327 DLLARAGGALA
+2327 DFLARAGGALA
-2338 VFITALFASG
+2338 VFVMALFAG
-2348 SAHAQATAVSQAID
+2348 TSAHAQATAVSQAID

-2370 GVADVLAV
+2370 GIADVLAV

-2423 DLMGAVGLFDR
+2423 DLMGAIGLFDR

-2446 GSEASPAVDSSFAN
+2446 GSENSPAVDSSFAN
-2460 GVSGGGIGDLRL
+2460 GVGGGGIGDLRL

-2519 KRFRLLANVGV
+2519 KRFRILANVGV
-2530 DLRKAEQLRN
+2530 DIRKSEQLRN

-2552 AEVPLGN
+2552 AEVPLGDL
-2559 SPLAAQASLVG
+2559 PLAAQASLVG

-2619 LASVAYTAPER
+2619 LASVAYSAPER
-2630 AAEPPRPVC
+2630 AAEPRPVC

-2660 DGDGIP
+2660 DGDGIL
-2666 DTEDKCPNEPET
+2666 DTADQCPNEPET
-2678 VNGFEDTDGCPD
+2678 VNGFEDEDGCPD
-2690 TQPVAPP
+2690 TKPVPP

-2702 DSDGDGILDPDDKC
+2702 DSDGDGIMDPDDKC
-2716 PNAPEDMDDFQ
+2716 PNAPEDKDGFQ
-2727 DQDGCPDPDNDKDG
+2727 DEDGCPDPDNDKDG
-2741 IPDTADK
+2741 IPDVADK
-2748 CPLEPETI
+2748 CPNEPETI
-2756 NGVEDE
+2756 NGVDDE

-2777 ERIFILE
+2777 ERILILE

-2790 NKDIILP
+2790 NKDVILP

-2820 IEGHTDSQGNDAA
+2820 VEGHTDSQGNDAA

-2839 RRAASVKTFLVNEG
+2839 RRAASVKTFLMNEG
-2853 IAAERLD
+2853 IAGERLE

-2866 SKPVDTNKTAAG
+2866 TKPVDTNKTAAG
-2878 RENNRRVEFNIVKLG
+2878 RENNRRVEFNITRMG
-2893 KVEVEKPTP
+2893 KVEVEKPAP

>member
-1 MLTSLTGLRRSAAGL
+1 MAP
-16 LALLCAVLLA
+16 
-26 SPASAEPDSFGLG
+26 PAFAEPDPFGLG
-39 DGHSGAL
+39 DGSDGAL

-54 VNTYTRLTAGAPVGQ
+54 VNTYARLTAIAPVGQ
-69 TFVNVTDTTG
+69 TFVTVTDTTG
-79 FAVGDL
+79 FSEGDL
-85 VMIYQS
+85 VMLYQS
-91 TGFTGT
+91 SGFSGT
-97 VTSGATGPF
+97 VTSGAAGPF
-106 DFNANAVGNW
+106 DFTANAVGNW

-127 RLTFTGM
+127 RLTFTGT
-134 PLTAAFTGGTSATAI
+134 PLTAAFSGGTNPTAT
-149 RTSAQAIRVPEYTN
+149 RTSAQAIRVPEYTT

-183 DTVGGVVAFFATG
+183 DTVGGVAIFFATG
-196 TVTNNGAI
+196 TVTNNGTI
-204 SATGAGFRGADYFNS
+204 SATGAGFRGAEYFNS
-219 SGDNCAANAYDLSQP
+219 SGDNCPATSYDLSQP

-310 PGGQMLFSPAARVLF
+310 PGGQMLFSPATRVLF
-325 GGGGGSGHGNDDTG
+325 GGGGGSGHGNDEAGT
-339 SGGGNAGGVVF
+339 GGGNAGGIVF
-350 VRGAALAGAGSITAD
+350 VRGAALGGAGSITAD
-365 GVAAADSQNDAA
+365 GVAALDSQNDAA
-377 GGGGAGGTLSLRFT
+377 GGGGAGGTISLRFT
-391 GALSCSGT
+391 GALACTGT

-413 FLESPHGTGGGGGGG
+413 FVASPHGTGGGGGGG
-428 YIHLQAS
+428 NIHMQAS
-435 SYACPASVSGGAA
+435 GYSCPASVAGGAA
-448 GTQPTLT
+448 GTQPTTT
-455 APDGATYGSAPGNPG
+455 APDGASYGSVPGNPG
-470 VITMGPAPTVL
+470 VITQGPAPTVL

-488 TSNPTP
+488 TSNTTP

-501 GPNQTVRIY
+501 SPNQTVRIY
-510 IDGQPQATTV
+510 IDGQPQPITV
-520 TSDAAGNFSFTPTVP
+520 TSDALGNFTFTPAVP
-535 LSVAAHTVYAVTVTS
+535 LSVAAHTVYAVTVTA

-561 FTVTAPATPTV
+561 FT
-572 AITAPANGATVTNPT
+572 ITAAAT
-587 NVTVSGTAANAT
+587 
-599 SVTLTVNGTNY
+599 
-610 GPITVTG
+610 
-617 GAWSQVLSPS
+617 
-627 PLPNGTYNVS
+627 
-637 AVATNGTTN
+637 
-646 STTAT
+646 
-651 STFTV
+651 
-656 AGPTVAITTPANG
+656 PTVAITTPANG
-669 STVSNPSNVVIS
+669 STVTNPTNVVVS
-681 GTAANATSVSF
+681 GTAANATSVTF
-692 TLNGTNYG
+692 TLGGQSYG
-700 PITVTGGNWTFT
+700 PVTVTGGNWTYT
-712 VPGPLANGAYTVNAV
+712 VPGPLANGSQTVSAV
-727 STNGTVNST
+727 STNGTTNST
-736 TATSTF
+736 AATSTF

-763 NVTVTGTAANATNV
+763 TNVVVSGTAANATS
-777 TVTFQG
+777 VTFTLGGQSYG
-783 TNYPATVTGGNWSVA
+783 PVTVTGGNWTYTV
-798 LPGPLANGNY
+798 PGPLANGSQTVSAVSTNGTTNSTAATSTFTVAGPTVAITAPANGSTVTNPTNVVVSGTAANATSVTFTLGGQSYGPVTVTGGNWTSTVPGPLANGSQTVSAVSTNGTTNSATATSTFTVAGPTVAITAPANGSTVTNPTNVVVSGTAANATSVTFTLDGQSYGPVTVTGGNWTSTVPGPLANGTY

-815 NGTTNSTTATSAFTV
+815 NGTTNSTQASSTFTV
-830 AGPTV
+830 SAAAPTV
-835 AIVTPANGSTVTNPN
+835 AITAPANGSTVT
-850 SVTVTGTAANATSVT
+850 
-865 LTVNGTNYGPIA
+865 
-877 VTGGNWSQ
+877 
-885 VLSPSPLPN
+885 
-894 GTYNVSAVSTNGTTN
+894 
-909 STTATSSFTVAGPTV
+909 
-924 AITTPAN
+924 
-931 GSTTTNPNVTVTGT
+931 
-945 AANATNVTVT
+945 
-955 FQGTNYPA
+955 
-963 TVTGGSWSVALP
+963 
-975 GPLANG
+975 
-981 TYTVTAVSSNGTTNS
+981 
-996 TTASS
+996 
-1001 TFTVNVPA
+1001 
-1009 PTVAITTP
+1009 
-1017 ANGSTASNPNVT
+1017 NPNVT

-1059 SQALPGPLAN
+1059 SQALPGPLA
-1069 GTYTV
+1069 
-1074 TAVSTNAYGTNST
+1074 
-1087 TATSTFTVAGPTVAI
+1087 
-1102 TTPANGSTV
+1102 
-1111 TNPNVTVT
+1111 
-1119 GTAANATNVTVTFQ
+1119 
-1133 GTNYPATV
+1133 
-1141 TGGNWSVALPGPLAN
+1141 
-1156 GTYTVTAV
+1156 
-1164 STNGT
+1164 
-1169 TNSTTATS
+1169 
-1177 TFTVAVPAPTVA
+1177 
-1189 ISTPANGSTVTN
+1189 
-1201 PNVTVTGTAANA
+1201 
-1213 TTVTLTFQGTNYGP
+1213 
-1227 ITVTGGNWSQALPGP
+1227 
-1242 LADGTY
+1242 DGTY

-1254 TNAQGTNSTTATTT
+1254 TNAQGTNSSTATTT

-1275 PTVAISTP
+1275 PVVAISTP
-1283 ADGAILNTPNV
+1283 IDGAVLNTPNV
-1294 TVTGTSVG
+1294 TVTGTSTD
-1302 ASFVTLT
+1302 AAFVTLT
-1309 FDGASYGPITV
+1309 FDGASYGPISV
-1320 NGDGTWS
+1320 DASGNWS
-1327 YALPGPLAEATYT
+1327 FALPGPLAEDTYT

-1367 MVAISSPADGSVIGT
+1367 TVAISSPADGAIIGT
-1382 DTVTVT
+1382 NTVTVT
-1388 GTATGATSVTLTYGG
+1388 GTSTGATSVTLTYGG

-1410 VDGSGNWTYSLPVT
+1410 VDASGNWSYALPVT

-1444 TPATST
+1444 TTATST

-1460 AITTPANNTSVNTG
+1460 AISTPGNGTSVNTAT
-1474 SVTVTGTT
+1474 VTVTGTT

-1491 FDGAS
+1491 FEGAS
-1496 YGPITVNG
+1496 YGPVTVDASGN
-1504 DGTWSYALPGPLAE
+1504 WSYALPGPLAE
-1518 ATYTVTAVSTNGA
+1518 GSYTVTAVSTNGA
-1531 GTPSATATST
+1531 GTNSATATST

-1556 ADGSTTNTPNVTV
+1556 VDGSTVNTPNVTV

-1581 SYNGTDYGPIPVD
+1581 TYNGTNYGPIPVD
-1594 GAGNWTYALPVT
+1594 GSGNWSYPLPVT
-1606 LPEGSITLTA
+1606 LPEGPITVTA
-1616 TSTDAAGNKSTAAN
+1616 VSTDAAGNTSTPDDI
-1630 TTFTVDLTD
+1630 TFTVDLTD
-1639 PEVEITAPVDGST
+1639 PEVEITAPVDGTT
-1652 VASGT
+1652 VASNT
-1657 VTVTGTSVGATSVTL
+1657 VTVTGTSVGATFVTIT
-1672 SFQGNDYGPIPVDG
+1672 FEGNDYGPIAVDA
-1686 SGNWSQALPG
+1686 SGNWSYALPG
-1696 PLTDGTYTVTAVST
+1696 PLADGTYTVTAVAT
-1710 DAAGNEST
+1710 DAAGNESA
-1718 PDSSTF
+1718 PDSVTF
-1724 TVDTAAPTVAITT
+1724 TVDQTAPTVAITT

-1747 VTVTGTTAGGATSVT
+1747 VTVTGTTTGGATSVT
-1762 VSFQGTDY
+1762 VTFQGTDY
-1770 GPIPVDASG
+1770 GPIAVDASG

-1792 TFTVTA
+1792 TYTVTA
-1798 VAVDAVG
+1798 VAVDAAG

-1823 VAITT
+1823 VAITV
-1828 PANGSTLTNP
+1828 PANGATVVVP
-1838 NVTVTGTSANATSV
+1838 NVTVSGTSANATSV
-1852 TVTFNGTNYGP
+1852 TVTFQGTSYGP
-1863 IAVNA
+1863 ITVNA

-1905 FTVNTSGKVDSDND
+1905 FTVNQAGTVDSDND
-1919 GLPDD
+1919 GLTDA

-1968 GNEDKDHDGVVDA
+1968 GNEDKDHDGIVDA
-1981 DETDPKSIDTDGD
+1981 DETDPNNPDTDGD

-2000 ELGLTEPQGTGT
+2000 ELGLTEPQGDDT

-2029 LDDDTDDDG
+2029 LDDDSDDDG

-2058 PNKLDTDGDGLT
+2058 PNKSDTDGDGLT

-2078 QPQGQDTDPAT
+2078 QPQGADTDPT
-2089 FKADQDPDTKTNPLD
+2089 KFVADQDPDTKTNPLD
-2104 PDTDKGDVLDGVEDR
+2104 PDTDKGGVLDGVEDR

-2157 PFDSDSDDDGVPDGL
+2157 PFDADSDDDGVPDGI
-2172 DGLTDTDGDGTIDA
+2172 DGITDTDGDGLIDA
-2186 LDPDSDNDGINDGT
+2186 LDPDSDNDGLNDGT
-2200 ELGVTAE
+2200 EMGVTLE
-2207 TAPAGTDTSSPNFK
+2207 TAPPGTDTSSPNFK

-2247 DANHDG
+2247 DRNQDG

-2268 QGGIDDGTEVK
+2268 QGGIDDGTEVN

-2298 STGGSGSLAPFALML
+2298 NTGGSGSLAPFALML

-2327 DLLARAGGALA
+2327 DFLARAGGALA
-2338 VFITALFASG
+2338 VFVMALFAG
-2348 SAHAQATAVSQAID
+2348 TSAHAQATAVSQAID

-2370 GVADVLAV
+2370 GIADVLAV

-2446 GSEASPAVDSSFAN
+2446 GSENSPAVDSSFAN
-2460 GVSGGGIGDLRL
+2460 GVGGGGIGDLRL

-2519 KRFRLLANVGV
+2519 KRFRILANVGV
-2530 DLRKAEQLRN
+2530 DLRKSEQLRN

-2552 AEVPLGN
+2552 AEVPLGDL
-2559 SPLAAQASLVG
+2559 PLAAQASLVG

-2619 LASVAYTAPER
+2619 LASVAYSAPER
-2630 AAEPPRPVC
+2630 AAEPRPVC

-2660 DGDGIP
+2660 DGDGIL
-2666 DTEDKCPNEPET
+2666 DTADQCPNEPET
-2678 VNGFEDTDGCPD
+2678 VNGFEDEDGCPD
-2690 TQPVAPP
+2690 TKPVPP

-2702 DSDGDGILDPDDKC
+2702 DSDGDGIMDPDDKC
-2716 PNAPEDMDDFQ
+2716 PNAPEDKDGFQ
-2727 DQDGCPDPDNDKDG
+2727 DEDGCPDPDNDKDG
-2741 IPDTADK
+2741 IPDVADK
-2748 CPLEPETI
+2748 CPNEPETI
-2756 NGVEDE
+2756 NGVDDE

-2777 ERIFILE
+2777 ERILILE

-2790 NKDIILP
+2790 NKDVILP

-2820 IEGHTDSQGNDAA
+2820 VEGHTDSQGNDAA

-2839 RRAASVKTFLVNEG
+2839 RRAASVKTFLMNEG
-2853 IAAERLD
+2853 IAGERLE

-2866 SKPVDTNKTAAG
+2866 TKPVDTNKTAAG
-2878 RENNRRVEFNIVKLG
+2878 RENNRRVEFNITRMG
-2893 KVEVEKPTP
+2893 KVEVEKPAP

>member
-1 MLTSLTGLRRSAAGL
+1 MTPQKTSRLLTPLTGLRRSAAAL

-26 SPASAEPDSFGLG
+26 PPAYAEPDTFGLG
-39 DGHSGAL
+39 NGHNGAL
-46 TVNAANTV
+46 TVGAGQTLTINTYARLTEAAN
-54 VNTYTRLTAGAPVGQ
+54 AGQ
-69 TFVNVTDTTG
+69 SFVEVTDTTG
-79 FAVGDL
+79 FAAGDL
-85 VMIYQS
+85 VMVYQT
-91 TGFTGT
+91 TGYAGP
-97 VTSGATGPF
+97 VTSGNQGPF
-106 DFNANAVGNW
+106 DFSADPVGRW
-116 QFVRVTALTGT
+116 QFARVTALTGT
-127 RLTFTGM
+127 RLTFGS
-134 PLTAAFTGGTSATAI
+134 PLTVPFLGGPDDDELARRTA
-149 RTSAQAIRVPEYTN
+149 AQAIRVPEYTT
-163 VTINAG
+163 VTVSAG
-169 ASIVAR
+169 GSIVAKG
-175 PWSSADIN
+175 WSN
-183 DTVGGVVAFFATG
+183 DEDQIDSLGGIVVFLAQGA
-196 TVTNNGAI
+196 VINNGTI
-204 SATGAGFRGADYFNS
+204 SASGAGFRGATYFNGD
-219 SGDNCAANAYDLSQP
+219 GDNCTEFDEVYP
-234 NGGAMKG
+234 GGAIKG
-241 EGLVPA
+241 EGVVPGRFKLPA
-247 RYKPPTVFLQ
+247 AYPDAEGIT
-257 TAPISGRGNIL
+257 GRGNIL
-268 NAGGG
+268 NAGGA

-287 GAGGIGGRT
+287 GQGGIGGRT

-310 PGGQMLFSPAARVLF
+310 GGAKMNFLPPTRVLF
-325 GGGGGSGHGNDDTG
+325 GGGGGSGHGNDG
-339 SGGGNAGGVVF
+339 VGGGGGNAGGAVF
-350 VRGAALAGAGSITAD
+350 IRGGSLAGAGVINAD
-365 GVAAADSQNDAA
+365 GAAGGDSDNDAA
-377 GGGGAGGTLSLRFT
+377 GGGGAGGTLSLRFNGNLT
-391 GALSCSGT
+391 CNPGNI
-399 GALSAKGGNGGNST
+399 SAKGGRGGISSAD
-413 FLESPHGTGGGGGGG
+413 EHGTGGGAGGGN
-428 YIHLQAS
+428 IFLQGATINCNTV
-435 SYACPASVSGGAA
+435 AATETSGGAP
-448 GTQPTLT
+448 GTQAL
-455 APDGATYGSAPGNPG
+455 AGSIYDGATYGSA
-470 VITMGPAPTVL
+470 
-481 TPANGSS
+481 
-488 TSNPTP
+488 
-494 PITGTTP
+494 
-501 GPNQTVRIY
+501 
-510 IDGQPQATTV
+510 
-520 TSDAAGNFSFTPTVP
+520 AGNVGVVNTLTSALTVP
-535 LSVAAHTVYAVTVTS
+535 AAPVV
-550 GVESAPSNTNT
+550 
-561 FTVTAPATPTV
+561 
-572 AITAPANGATVTNPT
+572 
-587 NVTVSGTAANAT
+587 
-599 SVTLTVNGTNY
+599 
-610 GPITVTG
+610 
-617 GAWSQVLSPS
+617 
-627 PLPNGTYNVS
+627 
-637 AVATNGTTN
+637 
-646 STTAT
+646 
-651 STFTV
+651 
-656 AGPTVAITTPANG
+656 TTPANG
-669 STVSNPSNVVIS
+669 STTSNRTPVIS
-681 GTAANATSVSF
+681 GTGPVNTTIVVIVDNVEIGRTTSDA
-692 TLNGTNYG
+692 L
-700 PITVTGGNWTFT
+700 GNWTFT
-712 VPGPLANGAYTVNAV
+712 PTTQLTVATHTVYAYAEVNGQASPRSN
-727 STNGTVNST
+727 TN
-736 TATSTF
+736 TF
-742 TVAGPTVAITTPA
+742 TITAAATPTVAISTPA
-755 NGSTVTNP
+755 NGSTTSNP
-763 NVTVTGTAANATNV
+763 NVTVTGTAANATSV

-783 TNYPATVTGGNWSVA
+783 TNYPATLTGGTW
-798 LPGPLANGNY
+798 
-808 TVTAVST
+808 T
-815 NGTTNSTTATSAFTV
+815 
-830 AGPTV
+830 
-835 AIVTPANGSTVTNPN
+835 
-850 SVTVTGTAANATSVT
+850 
-865 LTVNGTNYGPIA
+865 
-877 VTGGNWSQ
+877 
-885 VLSPSPLPN
+885 
-894 GTYNVSAVSTNGTTN
+894 
-909 STTATSSFTVAGPTV
+909 
-924 AITTPAN
+924 
-931 GSTTTNPNVTVTGT
+931 
-945 AANATNVTVT
+945 
-955 FQGTNYPA
+955 
-963 TVTGGSWSVALP
+963 VALP

-996 TTASS
+996 STATS

-1017 ANGSTASNPNVT
+1017 ANGSTVTNPTVT
-1029 VTGTAANATTVTVTF
+1029 VTGTAGNATSVTVTF
-1044 QGTNYGPITVTGGNW
+1044 N
-1059 SQALPGPLAN
+1059 
-1069 GTYTV
+1069 
-1074 TAVSTNAYGTNST
+1074 
-1087 TATSTFTVAGPTVAI
+1087 
-1102 TTPANGSTV
+1102 
-1111 TNPNVTVT
+1111 
-1119 GTAANATNVTVTFQ
+1119 
-1133 GTNYPATV
+1133 GTNYPATL
-1141 TGGNWSVALPGPLAN
+1141 TGGNW
-1156 GTYTVTAV
+1156 TV
-1164 STNGT
+1164 
-1169 TNSTTATS
+1169 
-1177 TFTVAVPAPTVA
+1177 
-1189 ISTPANGSTVTN
+1189 
-1201 PNVTVTGTAANA
+1201 
-1213 TTVTLTFQGTNYGP
+1213 
-1227 ITVTGGNWSQALPGP
+1227 ALPGP

-1254 TNAQGTNSTTATTT
+1254 SNGTTNSTQASST

-1275 PTVAISTP
+1275 PAVAISTP
-1283 ADGAILNTPNV
+1283 TDGSTINTPNV

-1302 ASFVTLT
+1302 ATSVTLN
-1309 FDGASYGPITV
+1309 FDNASYGPITV
-1320 NGDGTWS
+1320 NGDGSWS
-1327 YALPGPLAEATYT
+1327 FPLPGPLAEDTYT
-1340 VTATATDA
+1340 VTAVAVDA

-1367 MVAISSPADGSVIGT
+1367 TVAISSPADGDVIGT
-1382 DTVTVT
+1382 NTVTVT
-1388 GTATGATSVTLTYGG
+1388 GTSTGATSVTLTYSG
-1403 TNYGPIP
+1403 TDYGPIP
-1410 VDGSGNWTYSLPVT
+1410 VDASGNWSYTLPVT

-1460 AITTPANNTSVNTG
+1460 AISTPANNTSVNTAT
-1474 SVTVTGTT
+1474 VTVTGTT

-1496 YGPITVNG
+1496 YGPITVDASGN
-1504 DGTWSYALPGPLAE
+1504 WSYALPGPLADG
-1518 ATYTVTAVSTNGA
+1518 TYTVTAVSVNGA
-1531 GTPSATATST
+1531 GTNSATATST

-1556 ADGSTTNTPNVTV
+1556 VDGSTVNTPNVTV

-1581 SYNGTDYGPIPVD
+1581 TYNGTDYGPIPVD
-1594 GAGNWTYALPVT
+1594 GAGNWSYPLPVT
-1606 LPEGSITLTA
+1606 LPEGSITVTA
-1616 TSTDAAGNKSTAAN
+1616 TATDAAGNESTPDDI
-1630 TTFTVDLTD
+1630 TFTVDLTA
-1639 PEVEITAPVDGST
+1639 PEVDITAPVDGTT
-1652 VASGT
+1652 VASNT
-1657 VTVTGTSVGATSVTL
+1657 VTVTGTSVGATSVTVN
-1672 SFQGNDYGPIPVDG
+1672 FEGNDYGPITVDA

-1696 PLTDGTYTVTAVST
+1696 PLAEGTYTVTAVAT

-1724 TVDTAAPTVAITT
+1724 TVDTTGPTVAIST
-1737 PANGSTVGAN
+1737 PANNSTVGAN

-1770 GPIPVDASG
+1770 GPIAVDASG
-1779 NWSQA
+1779 SWSQA

-1792 TFTVTA
+1792 TYTVTA

-1823 VAITT
+1823 VAITS
-1828 PANGSTLTNP
+1828 PVNGSTVTNP
-1838 NVTVTGTSANATSV
+1838 NVTVTGTAANATSV
-1852 TVTFNGTNYGP
+1852 TVTFNGTNYPATLTG
-1863 IAVNA
+1863 
-1868 SGNWSQALPGPLA
+1868 GNWTVALPGPLA

-1892 NGAGTNSTTATTT
+1892 NGTTNSTTATTT
-1905 FTVNTSGKVDSDND
+1905 FTVNQSGTVDTDND
-1919 GLPDD
+1919 GLTD
-1924 EEILAGTDPN
+1924 EEEIAQGTDPN

-1954 DPLDSDSDDDGILD
+1954 DPLDDDSDDDGILD

-1981 DETDPKSIDTDGD
+1981 DETDPKNPDTDGD

-2000 ELGLTEPQGTGT
+2000 ELGLTVPEGDDT

-2017 VADKDPSTKTNP
+2017 VADKDTSTKTNP
-2029 LDDDTDDDG
+2029 LDDDSDDDG

-2058 PNKLDTDGDGLT
+2058 PNKIDTDGDGLT

-2078 QPQGQDTDPAT
+2078 QPQGTDTDPAK

-2104 PDTDKGDVLDGVEDR
+2104 PDTDKGGVLDGIEDR
-2119 NHNGRVDV
+2119 DHNGRVDV
-2127 QESDPLNPA
+2127 RESDPLNPT
-2136 DDQDADGDGVDN
+2136 DDEDADGDGVSN
-2148 ATELELGMD
+2148 AVEEELGTD

-2200 ELGVTAE
+2200 EMGVTVE
-2207 TAPAGTDTSSPNFK
+2207 TAPPGTDTSSPNFK

-2298 STGGSGSLAPFALML
+2298 NTGGSGSLAPFALML

-2327 DLLARAGGALA
+2327 DLLARAGGAVA
-2338 VFITALFASG
+2338 VFVMALFAG
-2348 SAHAQATAVSQAID
+2348 STAHAQATAVSQAID

-2414 SLVKSQVGF
+2414 SVVKSQVGF

-2440 LPITIQ
+2440 LPITLQ
-2446 GSEASPAVDSSFAN
+2446 GSENSPAVDSSFAN

-2519 KRFRLLANVGV
+2519 KRFRILANVGV
-2530 DLRKAEQLRN
+2530 DLRKSEQLRN

-2552 AEVPLGN
+2552 AEVPLGD

-2630 AAEPPRPVC
+2630 AAAPPKPVC

-2660 DGDGIP
+2660 DGDGIL
-2666 DTEDKCPNEPET
+2666 DTADQCPNEPET
-2678 VNGFEDTDGCPD
+2678 VNGFEDADGCPD
-2690 TQPVAPP
+2690 TKPVPP

-2702 DSDGDGILDPDDKC
+2702 DSDGDGLMDPDDKC
-2716 PNAPEDMDDFQ
+2716 PNAPEDKDGFQ
-2727 DQDGCPDPDNDKDG
+2727 DEDGCPDPDNDKDG
-2741 IPDTADK
+2741 IPDVADK

-2777 ERIFILE
+2777 ERIFIME

-2790 NKDIILP
+2790 NKDVILP

-2893 KVEVEKPTP
+2893 KVEVEKPAP

>member
-1 MLTSLTGLRRSAAGL
+1 MLTPLTGLRRSAAGL

-26 SPASAEPDSFGLG
+26 PPASAETDTFGLG
-39 DGHSGAL
+39 NGHNGAL
-46 TVNAANTV
+46 TVNAAGTV
-54 VNTYTRLTAGAPVGQ
+54 INTYARLTANAPVGQ
-69 TFVNVTDTTG
+69 TFVTVTDTTG

-97 VTSGATGPF
+97 VTSGAVGPF
-106 DFNANAVGNW
+106 DFTANTVGNW
-116 QFVRVTALTGT
+116 QLVRVTALTGT
-127 RLTFTGM
+127 RLTFTGNA
-134 PLTAAFTGGTSATAI
+134 LTAAFTGSTSAANNSALL
-149 RTSAQAIRVPEYTN
+149 RSSAQAIRVPEYTT

-175 PWSSADIN
+175 QWSDVAGDYN
-183 DTVGGVVAFFATG
+183 DTVGGIVVFLATG
-196 TVTNNGAI
+196 TVTNNGTI
-204 SATGAGFRGADYFNS
+204 SATGTGFRGAEYFNGN
-219 SGDNCAANAYDLSQP
+219 GDNCAATALDLAHPQ
-234 NGGAMKG
+234 GAMKG
-241 EGLVPA
+241 EGPVPA
-247 RYKPPTVFLQ
+247 RYKQPTVFLQ
-257 TAPISGRGNIL
+257 TAQLSGRGNTL

-296 WTGDTAP
+296 WTGDTGPSRA
-303 ARPVGGL
+303 VGGY
-310 PGGQMLFSPAARVLF
+310 PGGKMLFSPATRILF
-325 GGGGGSGHGNDDTG
+325 GGGGGSGHGNDDVG
-339 SGGGNAGGVVF
+339 SGGGNAGGIVF
-350 VRGAALAGAGSITAD
+350 VRGAALGGTGSITAD
-365 GVAAADSQNDAA
+365 GISATNSQNDAA
-377 GGGGAGGTLSLRFT
+377 GGGGAGGTIALRFT
-391 GALSCSGT
+391 GALACTGT

-413 FLESPHGTGGGGGGG
+413 FVDSPHGTGGGGGGG
-428 YIHLQAS
+428 YIHMQAS
-435 SYACPASVSGGAA
+435 AYNCPASVAGGTA
-448 GTQPTLT
+448 GTQPTAT
-455 APDGATYGSAPGNPG
+455 APDGVTYGSAPGNPG
-470 VITMGPAPTVL
+470 VITQGPAPTVL

-488 TSNPTP
+488 TSNTTP

-501 GPNQTVRIY
+501 SPNQTVRIY
-510 IDGQPQATTV
+510 IDGQPQAVTV
-520 TSDAAGNFSFTPTVP
+520 TSDAAGNFTFTPSTPLTV
-535 LSVAAHTVYAVTVTS
+535 ATHTVYAVTVTS

-561 FTVTAPATPTV
+561 FTVTAATTPTV
-572 AITAPANGATVTNPT
+572 AITAPANGATVTNPN
-587 NVTVSGTAANAT
+587 NVTVTGTAANAT

-617 GAWSQVLSPS
+617 G
-627 PLPNGTYNVS
+627 
-637 AVATNGTTN
+637 
-646 STTAT
+646 
-651 STFTV
+651 
-656 AGPTVAITTPANG
+656 
-669 STVSNPSNVVIS
+669 
-681 GTAANATSVSF
+681 
-692 TLNGTNYG
+692 
-700 PITVTGGNWTFT
+700 
-712 VPGPLANGAYTVNAV
+712 
-727 STNGTVNST
+727 
-736 TATSTF
+736 
-742 TVAGPTVAITTPA
+742 
-755 NGSTVTNP
+755 
-763 NVTVTGTAANATNV
+763 
-777 TVTFQG
+777 
-783 TNYPATVTGGNWSVA
+783 
-798 LPGPLANGNY
+798 
-808 TVTAVST
+808 
-815 NGTTNSTTATSAFTV
+815 
-830 AGPTV
+830 
-835 AIVTPANGSTVTNPN
+835 
-850 SVTVTGTAANATSVT
+850 
-865 LTVNGTNYGPIA
+865 
-877 VTGGNWSQ
+877 NWSQ
-885 VLSPSPLPN
+885 
-894 GTYNVSAVSTNGTTN
+894 
-909 STTATSSFTVAGPTV
+909 
-924 AITTPAN
+924 
-931 GSTTTNPNVTVTGT
+931 
-945 AANATNVTVT
+945 
-955 FQGTNYPA
+955 
-963 TVTGGSWSVALP
+963 ALP

-981 TYTVTAVSSNGTTNS
+981 TYTVTAVSTNGTTNS
-996 TTASS
+996 TQASS
-1001 TFTVNVPA
+1001 TFTVA
-1009 PTVAITTP
+1009 GPTVAITAP
-1017 ANGSTASNPNVT
+1017 ANGSTVSNPNVT

-1074 TAVSTNAYGTNST
+1074 TAVSTNGTTNST
-1087 TATSTFTVAGPTVAI
+1087 QASSTFTVAGPTVAI
-1102 TTPANGSTV
+1102 TAPANGSTV
-1111 TNPNVTVT
+1111 SNPNVTVT
-1119 GTAANATNVTVTFQ
+1119 GTAANATTVTVTFQ
-1133 GTNYPATV
+1133 GTNYGPITV
-1141 TGGNWSVALPGPLAN
+1141 TGGNWSQALPGPLAN

-1169 TNSTTATS
+1169 TNSTTASSTFTVARPTVAITAPANGATVTNPNNVTVTGTAANATSVTLTVNGTNYGPITVTGGNWSQVLTPSPLPNGTYNVSAVSTNGTTNSTTATSTFTVAGPTVAITAPANGSTVTNPTVTVTGTAANATTVTVTFQGTNYGPITVTGGNWSQALPGPLANGTYTVTAVSTNGTTNSTQASSTFTVAGPTVAITAPANGSTVSNPNVTVTGTAANATTVTVTFQGTNYGPITVTGGNWSQALPGPLANGTYTVTAVSTNGTTNSTQASSTFTVAGPTVAITAPANGSTTTNPNVTVTGTAANATSVTVTFQGTNYPATLSGGSWSVALPGPLANGTYTVTAVSSNGTTNSTQASS

-1201 PNVTVTGTAANA
+1201 PNVTVTGTATNA
-1213 TTVTLTFQGTNYGP
+1213 TSVTVTFQGTNYP
-1227 ITVTGGNWSQALPGP
+1227 ATLSGGSWSVALPGP

-1254 TNAQGTNSTTATTT
+1254 TNSTGTNSTTATST

-1275 PTVAISTP
+1275 PVVAISTP
-1283 ADGAILNTPNV
+1283 LDGSTLNTPNV
-1294 TVTGTSVG
+1294 TVTGTSSG

-1309 FDGASYGPITV
+1309 FDGASYGPIPV
-1320 NGDGTWS
+1320 DASGNWS
-1327 YALPGPLAEATYT
+1327 YALPGPLAEDTYT

-1348 AGNTSTPDSST
+1348 AGNESTPDSST
-1359 FTVDLTAP
+1359 FILDLTAP
-1367 MVAISSPADGSVIGT
+1367 TVAISSPANGAIIGT

-1388 GTATGATSVTLTYGG
+1388 GTSTGATSVTLTYGG

-1410 VDGSGNWTYSLPVT
+1410 VDASGNWSYTLPVT
-1424 LPEGPNTV
+1424 LPEGSNTV
-1432 TAVSTDAAGNTS
+1432 TAVSTDTAGNTS

-1460 AITTPANNTSVNTG
+1460 AITTPGNGTSVNTG
-1474 SVTVTGTT
+1474 TVTVTGTT

-1496 YGPITVNG
+1496 YGPIAVDASGN
-1504 DGTWSYALPGPLAE
+1504 WSYALPGPLAE
-1518 ATYTVTAVSTNGA
+1518 DTYTVTAVSTNGA
-1531 GTPSATATST
+1531 GTTSATATST

-1556 ADGSTTNTPNVTV
+1556 ADGSTIGTDTVTL

-1581 SYNGTDYGPIPVD
+1581 TYNGTDYGPIPVD
-1594 GAGNWTYALPVT
+1594 GAGNWTYQLPVS
-1606 LPEGSITLTA
+1606 LPEGSVTVTA
-1616 TSTDAAGNKSTAAN
+1616 TATDAAGNESTPDD
-1630 TTFTVDLTD
+1630 TTFTVDLTA
-1639 PEVEITAPVDGST
+1639 PEVDITAPANGVT

-1657 VTVTGTSVGATSVTL
+1657 VTVTGTSTGATFVTVT
-1672 SFQGNDYGPIPVDG
+1672 FEGADYGPIAVDA
-1686 SGNWSQALPG
+1686 SGNWSYTLPG
-1696 PLTDGTYTVTAVST
+1696 PLADGTYTVTAVAT

-1724 TVDTAAPTVAITT
+1724 TVDTTAPVVAITT

-1747 VTVTGTTAGGATSVT
+1747 VTVTGTASGGATSVT
-1762 VSFQGTDY
+1762 VSFQGTNY

-1792 TFTVTA
+1792 TYTVTA

-1805 NTSTTATSTF
+1805 NTSPTATSTF

-1838 NVTVTGTSANATSV
+1838 NVTVTGTAANATTV
-1852 TVTFNGTNYGP
+1852 TVTFQGTNYGP
-1863 IAVNA
+1863 ITVTGG
-1868 SGNWSQALPGPLA
+1868 SWSQALPGPLA
-1881 DGTYTVTAVST
+1881 NGSYTVTAVST
-1892 NGAGTNSTTATTT
+1892 NGTTNSSTASTT
-1905 FTVNTSGKVDSDND
+1905 FTVNPAGSVDSDND
-1919 GLPDD
+1919 GLTDD
-1924 EEILAGTDPN
+1924 EEIAQGTNPN

-1940 DGIPDGIE
+1940 DGIPDGVE

-1954 DPLDSDSDDDGILD
+1954 DPLDDDSDDDGILD
-1968 GNEDKDHDGVVDA
+1968 GNEDKDHDGIVDA
-1981 DETDPKSIDTDGD
+1981 DETDPNSSDSDGD

-2000 ELGLTEPQGTGT
+2000 ELGLTEPQGDDT

-2029 LDDDTDDDG
+2029 LDGDTDDDG
-2038 LTDGNEDANH
+2038 LLDGNEDANH
-2048 DGKVDPTETD
+2048 DGLKDGTETD
-2058 PNKLDTDGDGLT
+2058 PNDIDTDDDGLT

-2078 QPQGQDTDPAT
+2078 QPQGTDTDPT
-2089 FKADQDPDTKTNPLD
+2089 KFVADLDPSTWTNPLD
-2104 PDTDKGDVLDGVEDR
+2104 NDTDNGGVFDGIEDR

-2127 QESDPLNPA
+2127 QESDPNNPA
-2136 DDQDADGDGVDN
+2136 DDQDADGDGIDN
-2148 ATELELGMD
+2148 ATELERGTD
-2157 PFDSDSDDDGVPDGL
+2157 PFDSDSDDDGVPDGI

-2186 LDPDSDNDGINDGT
+2186 LDPDSDNDGILDGT

-2207 TAPAGTDTSSPNFK
+2207 TAPAGTDLTSPNFK
-2221 PDADPSTKTDPKN
+2221 PDADPTTKTDPKN

-2253 RRDATETDPNMKDTD
+2253 RRATTETDPNMKDTD

-2288 DDFLVVGHGC
+2288 DDYLVVGHGC

-2327 DLLARAGGALA
+2327 QFLARAGGALA
-2338 VFITALFASG
+2338 VFVTALFAG
-2348 SAHAQATAVSQAID
+2348 TSAHAQATAVSQAID

-2370 GVADVLAV
+2370 GVADVLSV

-2423 DLMGAVGLFDR
+2423 DLMGAIGLYDR

-2446 GSEASPAVDSSFAN
+2446 GSENSPAVDSSFAN

-2493 LPTGGASDFLGGSG
+2493 LPTGGASNFLGGSG

-2519 KRFRLLANVGV
+2519 KRFRVLANVGV
-2530 DLRKAEQLRN
+2530 DIRKSEQLRN

-2552 AEVPLGN
+2552 AEVPLGDL
-2559 SPLAAQASLVG
+2559 PLAAQASLVG
-2570 AMGFKQQ
+2570 ALGFKQQ

-2593 APTGLS
+2593 APSGLA

-2619 LASVAYTAPER
+2619 LASVAYSTPER
-2630 AAEPPRPVC
+2630 APAPPRPVC

-2660 DGDGIP
+2660 DGDGIV

-2678 VNGFEDTDGCPD
+2678 VNGFEDADGCPD
-2690 TQPVAPP
+2690 TKPVPP

-2702 DSDGDGILDPDDKC
+2702 DTDGDGLLDPDDKC
-2716 PNAPEDMDDFQ
+2716 PNAPEDKDDFQ

-2741 IPDTADK
+2741 ILDTADK

-2756 NGVEDE
+2756 NGVDDE

-2790 NKDIILP
+2790 NKDVILP

-2820 IEGHTDSQGNDAA
+2820 IEGHTDSQGNDVA

-2866 SKPVDTNKTAAG
+2866 TKPVDTNNTPAG
-2878 RENNRRVEFNIVKLG
+2878 RENNRRVEFNIVKMG
-2893 KVEVEKPTP
+2893 KVEVEKPAQ